1 MHFLCVASAAHFLF
15 LERMDNKMKTKT
27 KMKQILSA
35 LLALLMLFGAL
46 PATVFAAE
54 KTNPLDYLTYEI
66 ADGEVTITDC
76 DTSVSGELT
85 IPETIEGYPVTKI
98 GEAAFYGRSGL
109 TSIAIP
115 NSVTCIGYWAFRA
128 CYGLTSV
135 TIPNGVIN
143 IEEGAFESCDNL
155 TNITISNSVKVIGGN
170 AFRDCTMLT
179 SIMIPNSVTSI
190 GNWAF
195 GGCVGLASITIGK
208 GVASIGESSFDGC
221 IGLTSVTIPDSVT
234 SIGNNVFRECVGL
247 TSIIV
252 SKNNKVYDSRNN
264 CNAIIETKTNKL
276 ISGCKNTVFPNDIT
290 SIGDGAFEGCAGLTS
305 IAIPNSVTSIASA
318 AFQGCVD
325 LANISLP
332 NNIKHLGSG
341 TFYNTAYYNN
351 DLNWENDILYIGKC
365 LVDAKKDIAG
375 SRTVKNGTKLIAD
388 GAFSS
393 CESLTDITIPDS
405 VTSIGEGAFYYCIG
419 LTSITIANSVKS
431 IGESAFE
438 CCTKLTDIK
447 IPNSVTD
454 IADKTFKECIA
465 LTKLAIPNGVK
476 SIGKYS
482 FYGCS
487 DLISVTIPDSV
498 TSIEYWAFKDCTDL
512 KSVTIPNGVT
522 SIGEATFSGCTALTS
537 MTIPNSVT
545 NISAYAFTNCS
556 SLASITIPDGVISIG
571 TYAFGECSGLT
582 SVTIPNSVTT
592 FGTYVFVDCSNLSS
606 VTIPK
611 TVTKIGHYTF
621 GYYTTD
627 DFGIF
632 KIPNFKI
639 YCYAGTA
646 GEQYAKDNGFEY
658 EILKEECSH
667 ILKHITVPASC
678 TVNGMEYDLC
688 TECGDT
694 FNSKVIA
701 ALGHSWGN
709 WYVSKQPTESAD
721 GEETRKCTRCS
732 AIETRKIEKL
742 KTVKDEKTG
751 VEIIYKDEFENGV
764 DLEVSQVF
772 DGKSFQLISANYG
785 DVKSAVFDI
794 STYKDGVK
802 VQPNGKIKV
811 RIPLPQGFG
820 SGNVFVCYV
829 DSENGEVQKIKA
841 TVNGGYVEFEAEH
854 FSEYA
859 VVETAPSVKGVDIK
873 DIKLTYK
880 KSEKIKPNITADEG
894 AKYTVKYES
903 SNPKVASVDKN
914 GKVTALKKGT
924 AKITCTVTDSNGN
937 TVSDTCN
944 VTVKYNLGQ
953 WLIIILL
960 FGWIWYI

>member
-1 MHFLCVASAAHFLF
+1 MIPNNIKC
-15 LERMDNKMKTKT
+15 
-27 KMKQILSA
+27 IGY
-35 LLALLMLFGAL
+35 GAFDRC
-46 PATVFAAE
+46 T
-54 KTNPLDYLTYEI
+54 
-66 ADGEVTITDC
+66 
-76 DTSVSGELT
+76 
-85 IPETIEGYPVTKI
+85 
-98 GEAAFYGRSGL
+98 GL
-109 TSIAIP
+109 TSIIVPDGVTKIDYGAFSDCTNLISITIP
-115 NSVTCIGYWAFRA
+115 NSVTCIG
-128 CYGLTSV
+128 
-135 TIPNGVIN
+135 
-143 IEEGAFESCDNL
+143 D
-155 TNITISNSVKVIGGN
+155 
-170 AFRDCTMLT
+170 
-179 SIMIPNSVTSI
+179 
-190 GNWAF
+190 
-195 GGCVGLASITIGK
+195 
-208 GVASIGESSFDGC
+208 
-221 IGLTSVTIPDSVT
+221 
-234 SIGNNVFRECVGL
+234 
-247 TSIIV
+247 
-252 SKNNKVYDSRNN
+252 
-264 CNAIIETKTNKL
+264 
-276 ISGCKNTVFPNDIT
+276 
-290 SIGDGAFEGCAGLTS
+290 
-305 IAIPNSVTSIASA
+305 
-318 AFQGCVD
+318 
-325 LANISLP
+325 
-332 NNIKHLGSG
+332 
-341 TFYNTAYYNN
+341 
-351 DLNWENDILYIGKC
+351 
-365 LVDAKKDIAG
+365 
-375 SRTVKNGTKLIAD
+375 
-388 GAFSS
+388 
-393 CESLTDITIPDS
+393 
-405 VTSIGEGAFYYCIG
+405 
-419 LTSITIANSVKS
+419 
-431 IGESAFE
+431 
-438 CCTKLTDIK
+438 
-447 IPNSVTD
+447 
-454 IADKTFKECIA
+454 
-465 LTKLAIPNGVK
+465 
-476 SIGKYS
+476 
-482 FYGCS
+482 
-487 DLISVTIPDSV
+487 
-498 TSIEYWAFKDCTDL
+498 
-512 KSVTIPNGVT
+512 
-522 SIGEATFSGCTALTS
+522 ATFSGCTALTS
-537 MTIPNSVT
+537 V
-545 NISAYAFTNCS
+545 
-556 SLASITIPDGVISIG
+556 TIPDSVISVG
-571 TYAFGECSGLT
+571 CWVFQNCTNLT
-582 SVTIPNSVTT
+582 SVTISNGVTSIGDKAFYCT
-592 FGTYVFVDCSNLSS
+592 GLIS
-606 VTIPK
+606 VTIPSS
-611 TVTKIGHYTF
+611 VTSIGESAF
-621 GYYTTD
+621 GYRITLDYKE
-627 DFGIF
+627 I

-667 ILKHITVPASC
+667 KLKHITVPASC

-751 VEIIYKDEFENGV
+751 VEIIYKDEFESGV

-820 SGNVFVCYV
+820 SGNIFVCYV

-937 TVSDTCN
+937 TVSDTCT
-944 VTVKYNLGQ
+944 VTVEYNFGQ

>member
-1 MHFLCVASAAHFLF
+1 
-15 LERMDNKMKTKT
+15 MKTKT
-27 KMKQILSA
+27 KQILSA

-46 PATVFAAE
+46 PATVFAAGQ
-54 KTNPLDYLTYEI
+54 TNPLDYLTYRI
-66 ADGEVTITDC
+66 TDGEVTITDC
-76 DTSVSGELT
+76 DTSISGELT
-85 IPETIEGYPVTKI
+85 IPETIEGYPVTGI
-98 GEAAFYGRSGL
+98 GEWAFENCTDLTNVKIPDSVISICYAAFNDCTGL
-109 TSIAIP
+109 T
-115 NSVTCIGYWAFRA
+115 N
-128 CYGLTSV
+128 
-135 TIPNGVIN
+135 
-143 IEEGAFESCDNL
+143 
-155 TNITISNSVKVIGGN
+155 
-170 AFRDCTMLT
+170 
-179 SIMIPNSVTSI
+179 
-190 GNWAF
+190 
-195 GGCVGLASITIGK
+195 ITIGK
-208 GVASIGESSFDGC
+208 GV
-221 IGLTSVTIPDSVT
+221 T
-234 SIGNNVFRECVGL
+234 SIYAC
-247 TSIIV
+247 
-252 SKNNKVYDSRNN
+252 
-264 CNAIIETKTNKL
+264 
-276 ISGCKNTVFPNDIT
+276 
-290 SIGDGAFEGCAGLTS
+290 AFA
-305 IAIPNSVTSIASA
+305 
-318 AFQGCVD
+318 
-325 LANISLP
+325 
-332 NNIKHLGSG
+332 
-341 TFYNTAYYNN
+341 NTAYSK
-351 DLNWENDILYIGKC
+351 DDSNWEDGILYIGKY
-365 LVDAKKDIAG
+365 LIATKGDIAG

-388 GAFSS
+388 QTFSL
-393 CESLTDITIPDS
+393 CDGLTDITIPNS
-405 VTSIGEGAFYYCIG
+405 VTHIGFNVFEGCTG
-419 LTSITIANSVKS
+419 LTSIT
-431 IGESAFE
+431 
-438 CCTKLTDIK
+438 

-454 IADKTFKECIA
+454 IGWNAFEGCTG
-465 LTKLAIPNGVK
+465 LTSITIPNSVT
-476 SIGKYS
+476 SIGKYVFNDCTGLTS
-482 FYGCS
+482 
-487 DLISVTIPDSV
+487 ITIPNSITSIGYRAFGGCTRLTSITIPNSV
-498 TSIEYWAFKDCTDL
+498 TSIGNFAFYGCTGL
-512 KSVTIPNGVT
+512 T
-522 SIGEATFSGCTALTS
+522 SI
-537 MTIPNSVT
+537 TIPNSVT
-545 NISAYAFTNCS
+545 NIGAYVFNGCS
-556 SLASITIPDGVISIG
+556 SLTSITLPNSVTYIGGNAFEGCTGLTSITIPNSVTSIG
-571 TYAFGECSGLT
+571 SEAFYGCTGLT
-582 SVTIPNSVTT
+582 SVTIPNNVT
-592 FGTYVFVDCSNLSS
+592 Y
-606 VTIPK
+606 
-611 TVTKIGHYTF
+611 IGWEAF
-621 GYYTTD
+621 GYYSTID
-627 DFGIF
+627 AFEI

-658 EILKEECSH
+658 EILKEECAH
-667 ILKHITVPASC
+667 KLKHITVPASC

-732 AIETRKIEKL
+732 AIEKRKIEKL

-751 VEIIYKDEFENGV
+751 VEIIYKDEFESGV

-859 VVETAPSVKGVDIK
+859 VVETVPSVKGVDIK

-903 SNPKVASVDKN
+903 STPKVASVDKN
-914 GKVTALKKGT
+914 GKLTALKKGS

-944 VTVKYNLGQ
+944 VTVKYNFGQ

>member
-15 LERMDNKMKTKT
+15 LERTDIKMKTKT
-27 KMKQILSA
+27 KTKQILSA

-76 DTSVSGELT
+76 DTSVSGKLT

-98 GEAAFYGRSGL
+98 GWNAFEYRRALTNVIIPDSVTYIDDSAFRYCSGL
-109 TSIAIP
+109 ISMVIP
-115 NSVTCIGYWAFRA
+115 DSVTYISEYAFDG
-128 CYGLTSV
+128 CTSLTSV
-135 TIPNGVIN
+135 TISNSLTSIGWSVF
-143 IEEGAFESCDNL
+143 GSCTGL
-155 TNITISNSVKVIGGN
+155 TNIT
-170 AFRDCTMLT
+170 
-179 SIMIPNSVTSI
+179 IPNSVTSI
-190 GNWAF
+190 GEYAF
-195 GGCVGLASITIGK
+195 YGCT
-208 GVASIGESSFDGC
+208 
-221 IGLTSVTIPDSVT
+221 
-234 SIGNNVFRECVGL
+234 GL
-247 TSIIV
+247 TSIIIPNSVTDIHYSAFRGCTDLTSIKV
-252 SKNNKVYDSRNN
+252 SENNKVYDSRNN
-264 CNAIIETKTNKL
+264 CNAIIETKTDQL
-276 ISGCKNTVFPNDIT
+276 IIGCQSTIIPNNIKIIGIEAFAYCTCLTNIT
-290 SIGDGAFEGCAGLTS
+290 
-305 IAIPNSVTSIASA
+305 IPNSVTIIGDYAFENCTGLTGVTISNGVTSICDY
-318 AFQGCVD
+318 AFENCTGLTSITIPHSVT
-325 LANISLP
+325 NIDEYAFNSCTGLTSILFS
-332 NNIKHLGSG
+332 NNIKHLGEAVLN
-341 TFYNTAYYNN
+341 NTAYYNN
-351 DLNWENDILYIGKC
+351 DLNWENDILYIDKY

-405 VTSIGEGAFYYCIG
+405 VTSIGEGAFFNTAYSKDDSNWEDGILYIG
-419 LTSITIANSVKS
+419 KYLICAKEDIAGSRTVKNGTKLIANCAFYCCGDLTDIKMPNSVTS
-431 IGESAFE
+431 IGESAF
-438 CCTKLTDIK
+438 CKTGLTNIT
-447 IPNSVTD
+447 IPNSITN
-454 IADKTFKECIA
+454 ISANTFNGCIS
-465 LTKLAIPNGVK
+465 LT
-476 SIGKYS
+476 SI
-482 FYGCS
+482 
-487 DLISVTIPDSV
+487 TIPDSV
-498 TSIEYWAFKDCTDL
+498 TNIDGGAFWFC
-512 KSVTIPNGVT
+512 KS
-522 SIGEATFSGCTALTS
+522 LTNV
-537 MTIPNSVT
+537 TIPNSVT
-545 NISAYAFTNCS
+545 NIDAN
-556 SLASITIPDGVISIG
+556 
-571 TYAFGECSGLT
+571 AFGQCHDLT
-582 SVTIPNSVTT
+582 SVTIP
-592 FGTYVFVDCSNLSS
+592 SS
-606 VTIPK
+606 VTS
-611 TVTKIGHYTF
+611 IGKHAF
-621 GYYTTD
+621 GYRITLDYKE
-627 DFGIF
+627 I

-732 AIETRKIEKL
+732 AIEKRKIEKL

-751 VEIIYKDEFENGV
+751 VEIIYKDEFESGV

-859 VVETAPSVKGVDIK
+859 VVETVPSVKGVDIK

-903 SNPKVASVDKN
+903 STPKVASVDKN
-914 GKVTALKKGT
+914 GKLTALKKGS
-924 AKITCTVTDSNGN
+924 AKITGTVTDSNGN

-944 VTVKYNLGQ
+944 VTVKYNFGQ

>member
-1 MHFLCVASAAHFLF
+1 
-15 LERMDNKMKTKT
+15 MKTKT
-27 KMKQILSA
+27 KQILSA

-46 PATVFAAE
+46 PATVFAAGQ
-54 KTNPLDYLTYEI
+54 TNPLDYLTYRI
-66 ADGEVTITDC
+66 TDGEVTITDC
-76 DTSVSGELT
+76 DTSISGELT
-85 IPETIEGYPVTKI
+85 IPETIEGYPVTGI
-98 GEAAFYGRSGL
+98 GEWAFENCTDLTNVKIPDSVISICYAAFNDCTGL
-109 TSIAIP
+109 T
-115 NSVTCIGYWAFRA
+115 N
-128 CYGLTSV
+128 
-135 TIPNGVIN
+135 
-143 IEEGAFESCDNL
+143 
-155 TNITISNSVKVIGGN
+155 
-170 AFRDCTMLT
+170 
-179 SIMIPNSVTSI
+179 
-190 GNWAF
+190 
-195 GGCVGLASITIGK
+195 ITIGK
-208 GVASIGESSFDGC
+208 GV
-221 IGLTSVTIPDSVT
+221 T
-234 SIGNNVFRECVGL
+234 SIYAC
-247 TSIIV
+247 
-252 SKNNKVYDSRNN
+252 
-264 CNAIIETKTNKL
+264 
-276 ISGCKNTVFPNDIT
+276 
-290 SIGDGAFEGCAGLTS
+290 AFA
-305 IAIPNSVTSIASA
+305 
-318 AFQGCVD
+318 
-325 LANISLP
+325 
-332 NNIKHLGSG
+332 
-341 TFYNTAYYNN
+341 NTAYSK
-351 DLNWENDILYIGKC
+351 DDSNWEDGILYIGKY
-365 LVDAKKDIAG
+365 LIATKGDIAG

-388 GAFSS
+388 YTFSL
-393 CESLTDITIPDS
+393 CDGLTDITIPNS
-405 VTSIGEGAFYYCIG
+405 VTHIGLNVFEGCTG
-419 LTSITIANSVKS
+419 LTSIT
-431 IGESAFE
+431 
-438 CCTKLTDIK
+438 

-454 IADKTFKECIA
+454 IGWNAFEGCTG
-465 LTKLAIPNGVK
+465 LTSITIPN
-476 SIGKYS
+476 
-482 FYGCS
+482 
-487 DLISVTIPDSV
+487 SV
-498 TSIEYWAFKDCTDL
+498 TSIGQYVFNDCTGL
-512 KSVTIPNGVT
+512 TSITIPNSITSIGYRAFGGCTRLTSITIPNSVTSIGNFAFYGCTGLTSITIPNGVT
-522 SIGEATFSGCTALTS
+522 NIGAYVFNGCSSLTSITLPNSVTYIGGNAFEGCTDLTS
-537 MTIPNSVT
+537 ITIPNSVT
-545 NISAYAFTNCS
+545 
-556 SLASITIPDGVISIG
+556 SIG
-571 TYAFGECSGLT
+571 SEAFYGCTGLT
-582 SVTIPNSVTT
+582 SVTIPNNVT
-592 FGTYVFVDCSNLSS
+592 Y
-606 VTIPK
+606 
-611 TVTKIGHYTF
+611 IGWEAF
-621 GYYTTD
+621 GYYSTID
-627 DFGIF
+627 AFEI

-751 VEIIYKDEFENGV
+751 VEIIYKDEFESGV

-944 VTVKYNLGQ
+944 VTVKYNFGQ

>member
-27 KMKQILSA
+27 KTKQILSA

-76 DTSVSGELT
+76 NTSISGELT
-85 IPETIEGYPVTKI
+85 IPETIEGYPVTDI
-98 GEAAFYGRSGL
+98 GEWAFENCTELTNVKIPDSVINIGSGAFQYCNFTSVAIPDSVANIGGNAFYDCANL
-109 TSIAIP
+109 KSI
-115 NSVTCIGYWAFRA
+115 
-128 CYGLTSV
+128 
-135 TIPNGVIN
+135 TIPNGVTS
-143 IEEGAFESCDNL
+143 IEDSTFYGC
-155 TNITISNSVKVIGGN
+155 TN
-170 AFRDCTMLT
+170 LT
-179 SIMIPNSVTSI
+179 SIIIPNSVTSI
-190 GNWAF
+190 SSCAF
-195 GGCVGLASITIGK
+195 WECTALK
-208 GVASIGESSFDGC
+208 D
-221 IGLTSVTIPDSVT
+221 LTIPDSVT
-234 SIGNNVFRECVGL
+234 YIGYSAFYRCIGLTNITIPNNVTYIASSSFRECVGL
-247 TSIIV
+247 TDIKV
-252 SKNNKVYDSRNN
+252 AEDNMVYDSRNN
-264 CNAIIETKTNKL
+264 CNAIIKTETKEL
-276 ISGCKNTVFPNDIT
+276 VFGCKNTVIPNNIKC
-290 SIGDGAFEGCAGLTS
+290 IGYGAFDRCTGLTS
-305 IAIPNSVTSIASA
+305 IIIPDGVTKIDYGAFSDCTNLISITIPNSVT
-318 AFQGCVD
+318 
-325 LANISLP
+325 
-332 NNIKHLGSG
+332 
-341 TFYNTAYYNN
+341 
-351 DLNWENDILYIGKC
+351 
-365 LVDAKKDIAG
+365 
-375 SRTVKNGTKLIAD
+375 
-388 GAFSS
+388 
-393 CESLTDITIPDS
+393 
-405 VTSIGEGAFYYCIG
+405 CIG
-419 LTSITIANSVKS
+419 
-431 IGESAFE
+431 
-438 CCTKLTDIK
+438 D
-447 IPNSVTD
+447 
-454 IADKTFKECIA
+454 
-465 LTKLAIPNGVK
+465 
-476 SIGKYS
+476 
-482 FYGCS
+482 
-487 DLISVTIPDSV
+487 
-498 TSIEYWAFKDCTDL
+498 
-512 KSVTIPNGVT
+512 
-522 SIGEATFSGCTALTS
+522 ATFSGCTALTS
-537 MTIPNSVT
+537 V
-545 NISAYAFTNCS
+545 
-556 SLASITIPDGVISIG
+556 TIPDSVISVG
-571 TYAFGECSGLT
+571 CWVFQNCTNLT
-582 SVTIPNSVTT
+582 SVTISNSVTSIGDKAFYCT
-592 FGTYVFVDCSNLSS
+592 GLTSITIPGS
-606 VTIPK
+606 VTS
-611 TVTKIGHYTF
+611 IGESAF
-621 GYYTTD
+621 GYYRND
-627 DFGIF
+627 YEEF

-639 YCYAGTA
+639 YCYSGTA

-658 EILKEECSH
+658 EILKEECAH
-667 ILKHITVPASC
+667 KLKHITVPASC

-709 WYVSKQPTESAD
+709 WYISKQPTESAD
-721 GEETRKCTRCS
+721 GEETRKCTKCS
-732 AIETRKIEKL
+732 ALETRKIEKL

-751 VEIIYKDEFENGV
+751 VEIIYKDEFESGV

-859 VVETAPSVKGVDIK
+859 VVETAPSLKGVDIK

-944 VTVKYNLGQ
+944 VTVKYNFGQ

>member
-15 LERMDNKMKTKT
+15 LERTDIKMKTKT
-27 KMKQILSA
+27 KTKQILSA

-54 KTNPLDYLTYEI
+54 QTNPLDYLTYEI

-85 IPETIEGYPVTKI
+85 IPETIEDYPVTGI
-98 GEAAFYGRSGL
+98 GDSAFMECTGL
-109 TSIAIP
+109 TNIVIP
-115 NSVTCIGYWAFRA
+115 NSVISI
-128 CYGLTSV
+128 GLT
-135 TIPNGVIN
+135 
-143 IEEGAFESCDNL
+143 AFSY
-155 TNITISNSVKVIGGN
+155 
-170 AFRDCTMLT
+170 CTDLT
-179 SIMIPNSVTSI
+179 SII
-190 GNWAF
+190 
-195 GGCVGLASITIGK
+195 
-208 GVASIGESSFDGC
+208 
-221 IGLTSVTIPDSVT
+221 IPDSVT
-234 SIGNNVFRECVGL
+234 NIGLFAFDSCSKLSEIKLSNNLTNIGN
-247 TSIIV
+247 
-252 SKNNKVYDSRNN
+252 Y
-264 CNAIIETKTNKL
+264 
-276 ISGCKNTVFPNDIT
+276 
-290 SIGDGAFEGCAGLTS
+290 AFA
-305 IAIPNSVTSIASA
+305 
-318 AFQGCVD
+318 D
-325 LANISLP
+325 
-332 NNIKHLGSG
+332 
-341 TFYNTAYYNN
+341 TAYYNN
-351 DLNWENDILYIGKC
+351 DLNWENDMLYIGKY
-365 LVDAKKDIAG
+365 LLNAKKDIAG
-375 SRTVKNGTKLIAD
+375 SRTVKKGTKLIAD
-388 GAFSS
+388 AAFLS
-393 CESLTDITIPDS
+393 CKNLTDITIPNS
-405 VTSIGEGAFYYCIG
+405 VINIGENAF
-419 LTSITIANSVKS
+419 N
-431 IGESAFE
+431 
-438 CCTKLTDIK
+438 
-447 IPNSVTD
+447 
-454 IADKTFKECIA
+454 
-465 LTKLAIPNGVK
+465 
-476 SIGKYS
+476 
-482 FYGCS
+482 GCS
-487 DLISVTIPDSV
+487 G
-498 TSIEYWAFKDCTDL
+498 L
-512 KSVTIPNGVT
+512 KN
-522 SIGEATFSGCTALTS
+522 L
-537 MTIPNSVT
+537 TIPNSVT
-545 NISAYAFTNCS
+545 SIGDFAFSNCTQLTNVTVS
-556 SLASITIPDGVISIG
+556 DSVISIG
-571 TYAFGECSGLT
+571 AFTL
-582 SVTIPNSVTT
+582 
-592 FGTYVFVDCSNLSS
+592 
-606 VTIPK
+606 
-611 TVTKIGHYTF
+611 

-751 VEIIYKDEFENGV
+751 VEIIYKDEFESGV

-820 SGNVFVCYV
+820 GGNIFVCYV

-841 TVNGGYVEFEAEH
+841 SVNGGYVEFEAEH

-859 VVETAPSVKGVDIK
+859 VVEAAPSVKGVDIK

-880 KSEKIKPNITADEG
+880 KSGTIKPNITADEG

-914 GKVTALKKGT
+914 GKVTALKKGS

-944 VTVKYNLGQ
+944 VTVKYNFGQ

>member
-15 LERMDNKMKTKT
+15 LERTDIKMKTKT
-27 KMKQILSA
+27 KQILSA
-35 LLALLMLFGAL
+35 LLALLMLFGVL

-76 DTSVSGELT
+76 DTSISGELT
-85 IPETIEGYPVTKI
+85 IPETIEGYPVTGI
-98 GEAAFYGRSGL
+98 GEWAFENCTDLTNVKIPDSVTNIGSGAFQYCNF

-115 NSVTCIGYWAFRA
+115 DSVANIGNDTF
-128 CYGLTSV
+128 YGCANLTSI
-135 TIPNGVIN
+135 TIPNGVTS
-143 IEEGAFESCDNL
+143 IEIYTFYG
-155 TNITISNSVKVIGGN
+155 
-170 AFRDCTMLT
+170 CTSLT
-179 SIMIPNSVTSI
+179 SIIIPNSVTSI
-190 GNWAF
+190 GDCAF
-195 GGCVGLASITIGK
+195 RECTSLTSITIP
-208 GVASIGESSFDGC
+208 ES
-221 IGLTSVTIPDSVT
+221 VV
-234 SIGNNVFRECVGL
+234 
-247 TSIIV
+247 
-252 SKNNKVYDSRNN
+252 
-264 CNAIIETKTNKL
+264 
-276 ISGCKNTVFPNDIT
+276 
-290 SIGDGAFEGCAGLTS
+290 SIGDSAFMECSSLTD
-305 IAIPNSVTSIASA
+305 IIIPNSVTSIGEC
-318 AFQGCVD
+318 AFMECTSLTGILIPDSVT
-325 LANISLP
+325 NIGSFAFDSCSKLSEIKLS
-332 NNIKHLGSG
+332 NNLTNIGR
-341 TFYNTAYYNN
+341 FAFDDTAYYNN
-351 DLNWENDILYIGKC
+351 DLNWENDMLYIGKY
-365 LVDAKKDIAG
+365 LLNAKKDIAG
-375 SRTVKNGTKLIAD
+375 SRTVKKGTKLIAD
-388 GAFSS
+388 AAFLS
-393 CESLTDITIPDS
+393 CKNLTDITIPNS
-405 VTSIGEGAFYYCIG
+405 VINIGENAF
-419 LTSITIANSVKS
+419 N
-431 IGESAFE
+431 
-438 CCTKLTDIK
+438 
-447 IPNSVTD
+447 
-454 IADKTFKECIA
+454 
-465 LTKLAIPNGVK
+465 
-476 SIGKYS
+476 
-482 FYGCS
+482 GCS
-487 DLISVTIPDSV
+487 G
-498 TSIEYWAFKDCTDL
+498 L
-512 KSVTIPNGVT
+512 KN
-522 SIGEATFSGCTALTS
+522 L
-537 MTIPNSVT
+537 TIPNSVT
-545 NISAYAFTNCS
+545 SIGDFAFSNCTQLTNVTVS
-556 SLASITIPDGVISIG
+556 DSVISIG
-571 TYAFGECSGLT
+571 AF
-582 SVTIPNSVTT
+582 
-592 FGTYVFVDCSNLSS
+592 
-606 VTIPK
+606 
-611 TVTKIGHYTF
+611 TF

-658 EILKEECSH
+658 EILKEECAH
-667 ILKHITVPASC
+667 KLKHITVPASC

-794 STYKDGVK
+794 STYKEGVK

-841 TVNGGYVEFEAEH
+841 TINGGYVEFEAEH

-880 KSEKIKPNITADEG
+880 KSGTIKPNITADEG
-894 AKYTVKYES
+894 AKYTVKYKS

-937 TVSDTCN
+937 TVSDTCT
-944 VTVKYNLGQ
+944 VTVKYNFGQ

>member
-27 KMKQILSA
+27 KTKQILSA

-76 DTSVSGELT
+76 DTSISGELT
-85 IPETIEGYPVTKI
+85 IPETIEGYPVTDI
-98 GEAAFYGRSGL
+98 GEWAFENCTELTNVKIPDSVINIGSGAFQYCNFTSVAIPDSVANIGGNAFYDCANL
-109 TSIAIP
+109 KSI
-115 NSVTCIGYWAFRA
+115 
-128 CYGLTSV
+128 
-135 TIPNGVIN
+135 TIPNGVTS
-143 IEEGAFESCDNL
+143 IEDSTFYGC
-155 TNITISNSVKVIGGN
+155 TN
-170 AFRDCTMLT
+170 LT
-179 SIMIPNSVTSI
+179 SIIIPNSVTSI
-190 GNWAF
+190 SSCAF
-195 GGCVGLASITIGK
+195 WECTALK
-208 GVASIGESSFDGC
+208 D
-221 IGLTSVTIPDSVT
+221 LTIPDSVT
-234 SIGNNVFRECVGL
+234 YIGYSAFYRCIGLTNITIPNNVTYIASSSFRECVGL
-247 TSIIV
+247 TDIKV
-252 SKNNKVYDSRNN
+252 AEDNMVYDSRNN
-264 CNAIIETKTNKL
+264 CNAIIKTETKEL
-276 ISGCKNTVFPNDIT
+276 VFGCKNTVIPNNIKC
-290 SIGDGAFEGCAGLTS
+290 IGYGAFDRCTGLTS
-305 IAIPNSVTSIASA
+305 IIIPDGVTKIDYGAFSDCTNLISITIPNSVT
-318 AFQGCVD
+318 
-325 LANISLP
+325 
-332 NNIKHLGSG
+332 
-341 TFYNTAYYNN
+341 
-351 DLNWENDILYIGKC
+351 
-365 LVDAKKDIAG
+365 
-375 SRTVKNGTKLIAD
+375 
-388 GAFSS
+388 
-393 CESLTDITIPDS
+393 
-405 VTSIGEGAFYYCIG
+405 CIG
-419 LTSITIANSVKS
+419 
-431 IGESAFE
+431 
-438 CCTKLTDIK
+438 D
-447 IPNSVTD
+447 
-454 IADKTFKECIA
+454 
-465 LTKLAIPNGVK
+465 
-476 SIGKYS
+476 
-482 FYGCS
+482 
-487 DLISVTIPDSV
+487 
-498 TSIEYWAFKDCTDL
+498 
-512 KSVTIPNGVT
+512 
-522 SIGEATFSGCTALTS
+522 ATFSGCTALTS
-537 MTIPNSVT
+537 V
-545 NISAYAFTNCS
+545 
-556 SLASITIPDGVISIG
+556 TIPDSVISVG
-571 TYAFGECSGLT
+571 CWVFQNCTNLT
-582 SVTIPNSVTT
+582 SVTISNSVTSIGDKAFYCT
-592 FGTYVFVDCSNLSS
+592 GLTSITIPGS
-606 VTIPK
+606 VTS
-611 TVTKIGHYTF
+611 IGESAF
-621 GYYTTD
+621 GYYRND
-627 DFGIF
+627 YEEF

-639 YCYAGTA
+639 YCYSGTA

-658 EILKEECSH
+658 EILKEECAH
-667 ILKHITVPASC
+667 KLKHITVPASC

-709 WYVSKQPTESAD
+709 WYISKQPTESAD
-721 GEETRKCTRCS
+721 GEETRKCTKCS

-751 VEIIYKDEFENGV
+751 VEIIYKDEFESGV
-764 DLEVSQVF
+764 DLEISQVF

-820 SGNVFVCYV
+820 SGNIFVCYV

-859 VVETAPSVKGVDIK
+859 VVETVPSVKGVDIK

-914 GKVTALKKGT
+914 GKVTALKKGS

-944 VTVKYNLGQ
+944 VTVKYNFGQ

>member
-27 KMKQILSA
+27 KQILSA

-54 KTNPLDYLTYEI
+54 QTNPLDYLTYEI

-76 DTSVSGELT
+76 DTSISGELT

-98 GEAAFYGRSGL
+98 GEAAFYGRTGL

-155 TNITISNSVKVIGGN
+155 TSITISNSVKVIGGN

-190 GNWAF
+190 GSWAF

-221 IGLTSVTIPDSVT
+221 TGLTSVTIPDSVT

-305 IAIPNSVTSIASA
+305 IAIPNSVTSIASV

-332 NNIKHLGSG
+332 NNIKYLGSG
-341 TFYNTAYYNN
+341 AFYNTAYYNN
-351 DLNWENDILYIGKC
+351 DLNWENDILYIGNY
-365 LVDAKKDIAG
+365 LVGAKNDIAG
-375 SRTVKNGTKLIAD
+375 SRTVKNGTKLIANY
-388 GAFSS
+388 AFSS

-405 VTSIGEGAFYYCIG
+405 VTSIGEGAFYYCTG

-438 CCTKLTDIK
+438 YCTKLTDIK

-454 IADKTFKECIA
+454 IADKTFKECTA
-465 LTKLAIPNGVK
+465 LTKLTIPNGVK

-498 TSIEYWAFKDCTDL
+498 TSIEYWAFKDCTGL

-522 SIGEATFSGCTALTS
+522 SIGEAAFSGCTALTGI
-537 MTIPNSVT
+537 TIPNSVT

-592 FGTYVFVDCSNLSS
+592 FGTHVFVDCSNLSS

-611 TVTKIGHYTF
+611 TVTKIGRYTF

-658 EILKEECSH
+658 EILKEECAH
-667 ILKHITVPASC
+667 KLKHITVPASC

-694 FNSKVIA
+694 FNSKVITA
-701 ALGHSWGN
+701 SGHSWGN

-721 GEETRKCTRCS
+721 GEETRKCTKCS
-732 AIETRKIEKL
+732 EIETRKIEKL

-751 VEIIYKDEFENGV
+751 VEIIYKDEFESGV

-820 SGNVFVCYV
+820 GGNIFVCYV

-880 KSEKIKPNITADEG
+880 KSEKIKPNITADDG

-914 GKVTALKKGT
+914 GKVTALKKGS

-937 TVSDTCN
+937 TVSDTCT
-944 VTVKYNLGQ
+944 VTVKYNFGQ

-960 FGWIWYI
+960 FGWIWY

>member
-1 MHFLCVASAAHFLF
+1 
-15 LERMDNKMKTKT
+15 MKTKT
-27 KMKQILSA
+27 KQILSA

-85 IPETIEGYPVTKI
+85 IPETIEGYPVTGI
-98 GEAAFYGRSGL
+98 GEWAFENCTDLTNVKIPDSVVYIGSGAFQYCNF
-109 TSIAIP
+109 TSVAIP
-115 NSVTCIGYWAFRA
+115 DSVANIGGSAFHGCA
-128 CYGLTSV
+128 NLKSI
-135 TIPNGVIN
+135 TIPNGVTSI
-143 IEEGAFESCDNL
+143 GDSTFYRC
-155 TNITISNSVKVIGGN
+155 TN
-170 AFRDCTMLT
+170 LT
-179 SIMIPNSVTSI
+179 SIIIPNSVTSI
-190 GNWAF
+190 SSCAF
-195 GGCVGLASITIGK
+195 WECTALK
-208 GVASIGESSFDGC
+208 D
-221 IGLTSVTIPDSVT
+221 LTIPDSVT
-234 SIGNNVFRECVGL
+234 YIGYSAFYRCIGLTNITIPNNVTYIDSSSFRECVGL
-247 TSIIV
+247 TDIKV
-252 SKNNKVYDSRNN
+252 AEDNKVYDSRNN
-264 CNAIIETKTNKL
+264 CNAIIKTETKEL
-276 ISGCKNTVFPNDIT
+276 VFGCKNTVIPNNIKC
-290 SIGDGAFEGCAGLTS
+290 IGYGAFDRCTGLTS
-305 IAIPNSVTSIASA
+305 IIIPDGVTKIDYGAFSDCTNLISITIPNSVT
-318 AFQGCVD
+318 
-325 LANISLP
+325 
-332 NNIKHLGSG
+332 
-341 TFYNTAYYNN
+341 
-351 DLNWENDILYIGKC
+351 
-365 LVDAKKDIAG
+365 
-375 SRTVKNGTKLIAD
+375 
-388 GAFSS
+388 
-393 CESLTDITIPDS
+393 
-405 VTSIGEGAFYYCIG
+405 CIG
-419 LTSITIANSVKS
+419 
-431 IGESAFE
+431 
-438 CCTKLTDIK
+438 D
-447 IPNSVTD
+447 
-454 IADKTFKECIA
+454 
-465 LTKLAIPNGVK
+465 
-476 SIGKYS
+476 
-482 FYGCS
+482 
-487 DLISVTIPDSV
+487 
-498 TSIEYWAFKDCTDL
+498 
-512 KSVTIPNGVT
+512 
-522 SIGEATFSGCTALTS
+522 ATFSGCTALTS
-537 MTIPNSVT
+537 V
-545 NISAYAFTNCS
+545 
-556 SLASITIPDGVISIG
+556 TIPDSVISVG
-571 TYAFGECSGLT
+571 CWVFQNCTNLT
-582 SVTIPNSVTT
+582 SVTISNGVTSIGDKAFYCT
-592 FGTYVFVDCSNLSS
+592 GLIS
-606 VTIPK
+606 VTIPSS
-611 TVTKIGHYTF
+611 VTSIGESAF
-621 GYYTTD
+621 GYHITFD
-627 DFGIF
+627 DGEI

-658 EILKEECSH
+658 EILKKECSH

-709 WYVSKQPTESAD
+709 WYISKQPTESAD
-721 GEETRKCTRCS
+721 GEETRKCTKCS

-751 VEIIYKDEFENGV
+751 VEIIYKDEFESGV

-820 SGNVFVCYV
+820 SGNIFVCYV
-829 DSENGEVQKIKA
+829 DSENGEVKKIKA
-841 TVNGGYVEFEAEH
+841 SVNGGYVEFEAEH

-937 TVSDTCN
+937 TVSDTCT
-944 VTVKYNLGQ
+944 VTVKYNFGQ

>member
-1 MHFLCVASAAHFLF
+1 
-15 LERMDNKMKTKT
+15 MKTKT
-27 KMKQILSA
+27 KQILSA

-66 ADGEVTITDC
+66 SDGEVTITDC
-76 DTSVSGELT
+76 DTSISGELT
-85 IPETIEGYPVTKI
+85 ISETIEGYPVT
-98 GEAAFYGRSGL
+98 G
-109 TSIAIP
+109 
-115 NSVTCIGYWAFRA
+115 IGYWAFEN
-128 CYGLTSV
+128 CTDLTNV
-135 TIPNGVIN
+135 TIPDSVIY
-143 IEEGAFESCDNL
+143 
-155 TNITISNSVKVIGGN
+155 IGSG
-170 AFRDCTMLT
+170 AFRDCTGLTNVKIPDSVISIGDNAFDGCGNLT
-179 SIMIPNSVTSI
+179 SITIPNSITSIGNCTFESCAKLTYITIPNSVTSI
-190 GNWAF
+190 GDHAF
-195 GGCVGLASITIGK
+195 DGCTGLTGITIPGSVISIGDGAFVHCENLTSITIQN
-208 GVASIGESSFDGC
+208 GVTNIGMSAFYGCSGLTNIVIPNSVTSIGVTAFQDC

-234 SIGNNVFRECVGL
+234 SISEGVFADCKSLTSITIPKSVTSIGDDAFLRCRNLTSVTIPDSVTSIENNVFGECVGL
-247 TSIIV
+247 TSIKV

-276 ISGCKNTVFPNDIT
+276 ISGCKNTVLPNDIT
-290 SIGDGAFEGCAGLTS
+290 SIGACAFYGCRNLTS
-305 IAIPNSVTSIASA
+305 ITIPNSVTSIGIR
-318 AFQGCVD
+318 AFYGCTG
-325 LANISLP
+325 LIS
-332 NNIKHLGSG
+332 
-341 TFYNTAYYNN
+341 
-351 DLNWENDILYIGKC
+351 
-365 LVDAKKDIAG
+365 V
-375 SRTVKNGTKLIAD
+375 
-388 GAFSS
+388 
-393 CESLTDITIPDS
+393 TIPSS
-405 VTSIGEGAFYYCIG
+405 VTSIGE
-419 LTSITIANSVKS
+419 
-431 IGESAFE
+431 SAFGYRI
-438 CCTKLTDIK
+438 TLDY
-447 IPNSVTD
+447 
-454 IADKTFKECIA
+454 KEI
-465 LTKLAIPNGVK
+465 
-476 SIGKYS
+476 
-482 FYGCS
+482 
-487 DLISVTIPDSV
+487 
-498 TSIEYWAFKDCTDL
+498 
-512 KSVTIPNGVT
+512 
-522 SIGEATFSGCTALTS
+522 
-537 MTIPNSVT
+537 
-545 NISAYAFTNCS
+545 
-556 SLASITIPDGVISIG
+556 
-571 TYAFGECSGLT
+571 
-582 SVTIPNSVTT
+582 
-592 FGTYVFVDCSNLSS
+592 
-606 VTIPK
+606 
-611 TVTKIGHYTF
+611 
-621 GYYTTD
+621 
-627 DFGIF
+627 

-658 EILKEECSH
+658 EILKEECAH
-667 ILKHITVPASC
+667 KLKHITVPASC

-721 GEETRKCTRCS
+721 GEETRKCTKCS

-820 SGNVFVCYV
+820 SGNIFVCYV

-937 TVSDTCN
+937 TVSDTCT
-944 VTVKYNLGQ
+944 VTVKYNFGQ

>member
-1 MHFLCVASAAHFLF
+1 
-15 LERMDNKMKTKT
+15 MKTKT
-27 KMKQILSA
+27 KTKQILSA

-66 ADGEVTITDC
+66 SDGEVTITGC
-76 DTSVSGELT
+76 DRSISGELT
-85 IPETIEGYPVTKI
+85 IPDTINGYPVKYIEKKAFENCVALTSIIIPDSVKDIGNFAFSNCPNLKDIKIGLGVERIGFAALESTQYYNDLSNWKDGKVLYLGSLLYRAKKDISGDYIIEDGTKSICQEAFDGCTELTGITIPQSVTKI
-98 GEAAFYGRSGL
+98 YSSAFGGCSNLENISIGSKIDYIGNMAFLTTKYYDNLDNWENGKVLYIGNCLYAAKQDLSGEYNIKSGTRTICYGAFAGCKVTG
-109 TSIAIP
+109 IAIP
-115 NSVTCIGYWAFRA
+115 NSVVNINDLVFSSCDV
-128 CYGLTSV
+128 LNDL
-135 TIPNGVIN
+135 TIPNGVTN
-143 IEEGAFESCDNL
+143 IGYGAFWYCTNL
-155 TNITISNSVKVIGGN
+155 ENVII
-170 AFRDCTMLT
+170 A
-179 SIMIPNSVTSI
+179 
-190 GNWAF
+190 
-195 GGCVGLASITIGK
+195 
-208 GVASIGESSFDGC
+208 
-221 IGLTSVTIPDSVT
+221 DSVT
-234 SIGNNVFRECVGL
+234 DIEENAFGSCTKLNKIIIPKSVKNIGGGVFSDCTSL
-247 TSIIV
+247 TS
-252 SKNNKVYDSRNN
+252 
-264 CNAIIETKTNKL
+264 
-276 ISGCKNTVFPNDIT
+276 
-290 SIGDGAFEGCAGLTS
+290 
-305 IAIPNSVTSIASA
+305 
-318 AFQGCVD
+318 
-325 LANISLP
+325 
-332 NNIKHLGSG
+332 
-341 TFYNTAYYNN
+341 
-351 DLNWENDILYIGKC
+351 
-365 LVDAKKDIAG
+365 
-375 SRTVKNGTKLIAD
+375 
-388 GAFSS
+388 
-393 CESLTDITIPDS
+393 ITIPDS
-405 VTSIGEGAFYYCIG
+405 VTSIKRSAFYGCTG
-419 LTSITIANSVKS
+419 LTSI
-431 IGESAFE
+431 
-438 CCTKLTDIK
+438 
-447 IPNSVTD
+447 
-454 IADKTFKECIA
+454 
-465 LTKLAIPNGVK
+465 
-476 SIGKYS
+476 
-482 FYGCS
+482 
-487 DLISVTIPDSV
+487 
-498 TSIEYWAFKDCTDL
+498 
-512 KSVTIPNGVT
+512 
-522 SIGEATFSGCTALTS
+522 
-537 MTIPNSVT
+537 TIPNSVT
-545 NISAYAFTNCS
+545 NIGDYVFNGCS
-556 SLASITIPDGVISIG
+556 SLTSITIPNSVTSIG
-571 TYAFGECSGLT
+571 SEAFYGCTGLT
-582 SVTIPNSVTT
+582 SVTIPNSVT
-592 FGTYVFVDCSNLSS
+592 YIDWNA
-606 VTIPK
+606 
-611 TVTKIGHYTF
+611 F
-621 GYYTTD
+621 GYYKD
-627 DFGIF
+627 G

-721 GEETRKCTRCS
+721 GEETRKCTKCS

-751 VEIIYKDEFENGV
+751 VEIIYKDEFESGV

-820 SGNVFVCYV
+820 SGNIFVCYV
-829 DSENGEVQKIKA
+829 DSENGKVQKIKA

-924 AKITCTVTDSNGN
+924 AKITCTVADSNGN

-944 VTVKYNLGQ
+944 VTVKYNFGQ
-953 WLIIILL
+953 WLIIIQL

>member
-1 MHFLCVASAAHFLF
+1 MQPSSGGEGGATRRMRASLAVRSFICVYISHEIYVVNVHGLWYNNSATQTEYYPVISVYFCLPIKIQALFSRTYSGNSLRGSNRAVCFWCAASAAHFLF
-15 LERMDNKMKTKT
+15 LERTDIKMKTKT
-27 KMKQILSA
+27 KTKQILSA

-76 DTSVSGELT
+76 DTSISGELT
-85 IPETIEGYPVTKI
+85 IPETIEDYPVTGI
-98 GEAAFYGRSGL
+98 GDSAFMECTG
-109 TSIAIP
+109 
-115 NSVTCIGYWAFRA
+115 
-128 CYGLTSV
+128 
-135 TIPNGVIN
+135 
-143 IEEGAFESCDNL
+143 L
-155 TNITISNSVKVIGGN
+155 TNIV
-170 AFRDCTMLT
+170 
-179 SIMIPNSVTSI
+179 IPNSVTSI
-190 GNWAF
+190 GLTAF
-195 GGCVGLASITIGK
+195 SYCT
-208 GVASIGESSFDGC
+208 D
-221 IGLTSVTIPDSVT
+221 LTSIIIPDSVT
-234 SIGNNVFRECVGL
+234 NIGLFAFDSCSKLSEIKLSNNLTNIGN
-247 TSIIV
+247 
-252 SKNNKVYDSRNN
+252 Y
-264 CNAIIETKTNKL
+264 
-276 ISGCKNTVFPNDIT
+276 
-290 SIGDGAFEGCAGLTS
+290 AFA
-305 IAIPNSVTSIASA
+305 
-318 AFQGCVD
+318 D
-325 LANISLP
+325 
-332 NNIKHLGSG
+332 
-341 TFYNTAYYNN
+341 TAYYNN
-351 DLNWENDILYIGKC
+351 DLNWENDMLYIGKY
-365 LVDAKKDIAG
+365 LLNAKKDIAG
-375 SRTVKNGTKLIAD
+375 SRTVKKGTKLIAD
-388 GAFSS
+388 AAFLS
-393 CESLTDITIPDS
+393 CKNLTDITIPNS
-405 VTSIGEGAFYYCIG
+405 VINIGENAF
-419 LTSITIANSVKS
+419 N
-431 IGESAFE
+431 
-438 CCTKLTDIK
+438 
-447 IPNSVTD
+447 
-454 IADKTFKECIA
+454 
-465 LTKLAIPNGVK
+465 
-476 SIGKYS
+476 
-482 FYGCS
+482 GCS
-487 DLISVTIPDSV
+487 G
-498 TSIEYWAFKDCTDL
+498 L
-512 KSVTIPNGVT
+512 KN
-522 SIGEATFSGCTALTS
+522 L
-537 MTIPNSVT
+537 TIPNSVT
-545 NISAYAFTNCS
+545 SIGDFAFSNCTQLTNVTVS
-556 SLASITIPDGVISIG
+556 DSVISIG
-571 TYAFGECSGLT
+571 AF
-582 SVTIPNSVTT
+582 
-592 FGTYVFVDCSNLSS
+592 
-606 VTIPK
+606 
-611 TVTKIGHYTF
+611 TF

-667 ILKHITVPASC
+667 KLKHITVPASC

-721 GEETRKCTRCS
+721 GEETRKCTKCS

-820 SGNVFVCYV
+820 SGNIFVCYV

-937 TVSDTCN
+937 TVSDTCT
-944 VTVKYNLGQ
+944 VTVKYNFGQ

>member
-1 MHFLCVASAAHFLF
+1 
-15 LERMDNKMKTKT
+15 MKTKT
-27 KMKQILSA
+27 KQILSA

-66 ADGEVTITDC
+66 SDGEVTITDC
-76 DTSVSGELT
+76 DTSISGELT
-85 IPETIEGYPVTKI
+85 ISETIEGYPVT
-98 GEAAFYGRSGL
+98 G
-109 TSIAIP
+109 
-115 NSVTCIGYWAFRA
+115 IGYWAFEN
-128 CYGLTSV
+128 CTDLTNV
-135 TIPNGVIN
+135 TIPDSVIY
-143 IEEGAFESCDNL
+143 
-155 TNITISNSVKVIGGN
+155 IGSG
-170 AFRDCTMLT
+170 AFRDCTGLTNVKIPDSVISIGDNAFDGCGNLT
-179 SIMIPNSVTSI
+179 SITIPNSITSIGNCTFESCAKLTYITIPNSVTSI
-190 GNWAF
+190 GDHAF
-195 GGCVGLASITIGK
+195 DGCTGLTGITIPGSVISIGDGAFVHCENLTSITIQN
-208 GVASIGESSFDGC
+208 GVTNIGMSAFYGCSGLTNIVIPNSVTSIGVTAFQDC

-234 SIGNNVFRECVGL
+234 SISEGVFADCKSLTSITIPKSVTSIGDDAFLRCRNLTSVTIPDSVTSIENNVFGECVGL
-247 TSIIV
+247 TSIKV

-276 ISGCKNTVFPNDIT
+276 ISGCKNTVLPNDIT
-290 SIGDGAFEGCAGLTS
+290 SIGACAFYGCRNLTS
-305 IAIPNSVTSIASA
+305 ITIPNSVTSIGIR
-318 AFQGCVD
+318 AFYGCTG
-325 LANISLP
+325 LIS
-332 NNIKHLGSG
+332 
-341 TFYNTAYYNN
+341 
-351 DLNWENDILYIGKC
+351 
-365 LVDAKKDIAG
+365 V
-375 SRTVKNGTKLIAD
+375 
-388 GAFSS
+388 
-393 CESLTDITIPDS
+393 TIPSS
-405 VTSIGEGAFYYCIG
+405 VTSIGE
-419 LTSITIANSVKS
+419 
-431 IGESAFE
+431 SAFGYRI
-438 CCTKLTDIK
+438 TLDY
-447 IPNSVTD
+447 
-454 IADKTFKECIA
+454 KEI
-465 LTKLAIPNGVK
+465 
-476 SIGKYS
+476 
-482 FYGCS
+482 
-487 DLISVTIPDSV
+487 
-498 TSIEYWAFKDCTDL
+498 
-512 KSVTIPNGVT
+512 
-522 SIGEATFSGCTALTS
+522 
-537 MTIPNSVT
+537 
-545 NISAYAFTNCS
+545 
-556 SLASITIPDGVISIG
+556 
-571 TYAFGECSGLT
+571 
-582 SVTIPNSVTT
+582 
-592 FGTYVFVDCSNLSS
+592 
-606 VTIPK
+606 
-611 TVTKIGHYTF
+611 
-621 GYYTTD
+621 
-627 DFGIF
+627 

-667 ILKHITVPASC
+667 KLKHITVPASC

-721 GEETRKCTRCS
+721 GEETRKCTKCS

-820 SGNVFVCYV
+820 SGNIFVCYV

-914 GKVTALKKGT
+914 GKVTALKKGS

-937 TVSDTCN
+937 TVSDTCT
-944 VTVKYNLGQ
+944 VTVKYNFGQ

>member
-27 KMKQILSA
+27 KTKQILSA

-66 ADGEVTITDC
+66 VDGEVTITDC
-76 DTSVSGELT
+76 DTSISGELT
-85 IPETIEGYPVTKI
+85 IPETIEGYPVTRI
-98 GEAAFYGRSGL
+98 GYFAFEYCADLTNVTIPDSVIYIGSGAFRDCTGLISVIIPRSVTSISNSTFDYCTGL
-109 TSIAIP
+109 TSIVLH
-115 NSVTCIGYWAFRA
+115 NSITSIGDD
-128 CYGLTSV
+128 
-135 TIPNGVIN
+135 
-143 IEEGAFESCDNL
+143 AFESCTALTSVMIPDSVKSIGSGAFRYCNGL
-155 TNITISNSVKVIGGN
+155 TNITISNN
-170 AFRDCTMLT
+170 
-179 SIMIPNSVTSI
+179 VTSI
-190 GNWAF
+190 GRWA
-195 GGCVGLASITIGK
+195 
-208 GVASIGESSFDGC
+208 FDGC
-221 IGLTSVTIPDSVT
+221 TGLTSVTIPDSVT

-247 TSIIV
+247 TSIKV

-351 DLNWENDILYIGKC
+351 DLNWENDILYIGKY
-365 LVDAKKDIAG
+365 LIDAKKDIAG
-375 SRTVKNGTKLIAD
+375 SCTVKNGTKLIAD
-388 GAFSS
+388 YAFSF

-454 IADKTFKECIA
+454 IADKTFKECTA
-465 LTKLAIPNGVK
+465 LTKLTIPNGVK

-582 SVTIPNSVTT
+582 SVTIPNSVT
-592 FGTYVFVDCSNLSS
+592 S
-606 VTIPK
+606 
-611 TVTKIGHYTF
+611 IGKHAF
-621 GYYTTD
+621 GYRITLDYKE
-627 DFGIF
+627 I

-639 YCYAGTA
+639 YCYSGTA

-658 EILKEECSH
+658 EILKEECAH
-667 ILKHITVPASC
+667 KLKHITVPASC

-709 WYVSKQPTESAD
+709 WYISKQPTESAD

-732 AIETRKIEKL
+732 ETETRKIEKL

-751 VEIIYKDEFENGV
+751 VEIIYKDEFESGV

-820 SGNVFVCYV
+820 GGNIFVCYV

-859 VVETAPSVKGVDIK
+859 VVEAAPSVKGVDIK

-880 KSEKIKPNITADEG
+880 KSGTIKSNITADEG

-944 VTVKYNLGQ
+944 VTVKYNFGQ

>member
-27 KMKQILSA
+27 KTKQILSA

-76 DTSVSGELT
+76 DTSISGELT
-85 IPETIEGYPVTKI
+85 IPETIEGYPVTDI
-98 GEAAFYGRSGL
+98 GEWAFENCTELTNVKIPDSVINIGSGAFQYCNFTSVAIPDSVANIGGNAFYDCANL
-109 TSIAIP
+109 KSI
-115 NSVTCIGYWAFRA
+115 
-128 CYGLTSV
+128 
-135 TIPNGVIN
+135 TIPNGVTS
-143 IEEGAFESCDNL
+143 IEDSTFYGC
-155 TNITISNSVKVIGGN
+155 TN
-170 AFRDCTMLT
+170 LT
-179 SIMIPNSVTSI
+179 SIIIPNSVTSI
-190 GNWAF
+190 SSCAF
-195 GGCVGLASITIGK
+195 WECTALK
-208 GVASIGESSFDGC
+208 D
-221 IGLTSVTIPDSVT
+221 LTIPDSVT
-234 SIGNNVFRECVGL
+234 YIGYSAFYRCIGLTNITIPNNVTYIASSSFRECVGL
-247 TSIIV
+247 TDIKV
-252 SKNNKVYDSRNN
+252 AEDNMVYDSRNN
-264 CNAIIETKTNKL
+264 CNAIIKTETKEL
-276 ISGCKNTVFPNDIT
+276 VFGCKNTVIPNNIKC
-290 SIGDGAFEGCAGLTS
+290 IGYGAFDRCTGLTS
-305 IAIPNSVTSIASA
+305 IIIPDGVTKIDYGAFSDCTNLISITIPNSVT
-318 AFQGCVD
+318 
-325 LANISLP
+325 
-332 NNIKHLGSG
+332 
-341 TFYNTAYYNN
+341 
-351 DLNWENDILYIGKC
+351 
-365 LVDAKKDIAG
+365 
-375 SRTVKNGTKLIAD
+375 
-388 GAFSS
+388 
-393 CESLTDITIPDS
+393 
-405 VTSIGEGAFYYCIG
+405 CIG
-419 LTSITIANSVKS
+419 
-431 IGESAFE
+431 
-438 CCTKLTDIK
+438 D
-447 IPNSVTD
+447 
-454 IADKTFKECIA
+454 
-465 LTKLAIPNGVK
+465 
-476 SIGKYS
+476 
-482 FYGCS
+482 
-487 DLISVTIPDSV
+487 
-498 TSIEYWAFKDCTDL
+498 
-512 KSVTIPNGVT
+512 
-522 SIGEATFSGCTALTS
+522 ATFSGCTALTS
-537 MTIPNSVT
+537 V
-545 NISAYAFTNCS
+545 
-556 SLASITIPDGVISIG
+556 TIPDSVISVG
-571 TYAFGECSGLT
+571 CWVFQNCTNLT
-582 SVTIPNSVTT
+582 SVTISNSVTSIGDKAFYCT
-592 FGTYVFVDCSNLSS
+592 GLTSITIPGS
-606 VTIPK
+606 VTS
-611 TVTKIGHYTF
+611 IGESAF
-621 GYYTTD
+621 GYYRND
-627 DFGIF
+627 YEEF

-639 YCYAGTA
+639 YCYSGTA

-658 EILKEECSH
+658 EILKEECAH
-667 ILKHITVPASC
+667 KLKHITVPASC

-709 WYVSKQPTESAD
+709 WYISKQPTESAD
-721 GEETRKCTRCS
+721 GEETRKCTKCS
-732 AIETRKIEKL
+732 ALETRKIEKL

-751 VEIIYKDEFENGV
+751 VEIIYKDEFESGV

-820 SGNVFVCYV
+820 SGNIFVCYV

-841 TVNGGYVEFEAEH
+841 SVNGGYVEFEAEH

-880 KSEKIKPNITADEG
+880 KSGTIKPNITADEG

-937 TVSDTCN
+937 TVSDTCT
-944 VTVKYNLGQ
+944 VTVKYNFGQ

>member
-1 MHFLCVASAAHFLF
+1 M
-15 LERMDNKMKTKT
+15 ETKT
-27 KMKQILSA
+27 KQILSA

-85 IPETIEGYPVTKI
+85 IPETIEGYPVTCI
-98 GEAAFYGRSGL
+98 GFQAFY
-109 TSIAIP
+109 
-115 NSVTCIGYWAFRA
+115 
-128 CYGLTSV
+128 
-135 TIPNGVIN
+135 
-143 IEEGAFESCDNL
+143 SC
-155 TNITISNSVKVIGGN
+155 T
-170 AFRDCTMLT
+170 
-179 SIMIPNSVTSI
+179 
-190 GNWAF
+190 
-195 GGCVGLASITIGK
+195 
-208 GVASIGESSFDGC
+208 
-221 IGLTSVTIPDSVT
+221 GLTSVTIPDSVT
-234 SIGNNVFRECVGL
+234 EIHNDAFAYCTSL
-247 TSIIV
+247 TSI
-252 SKNNKVYDSRNN
+252 
-264 CNAIIETKTNKL
+264 
-276 ISGCKNTVFPNDIT
+276 
-290 SIGDGAFEGCAGLTS
+290 
-305 IAIPNSVTSIASA
+305 
-318 AFQGCVD
+318 
-325 LANISLP
+325 SLS
-332 NNIKHLGSG
+332 NNIEELAADV
-341 TFYNTAYYNN
+341 FYDTAYYNN
-351 DLNWENDILYIGKC
+351 DLNWENDILYIGKY
-365 LVDAKKDIAG
+365 LIDAKIDITG

-388 GAFSS
+388 RAFST
-393 CESLTDITIPDS
+393 CENLTDITVPNS
-405 VTSIGEGAFYYCIG
+405 VTSIGEYAFYNCTGLTSISLSNNIKYLNTRDFYNTAYYNDDSNWKNDILYIGKYLIDVKESFSGSCTVKSGTRLIADGAFFLCEELTNLIIPSSVEVINDRLSRCTGLTSITVDKNNTIFDSRNNCNSIIETATNTLVQGIKSTVIPNSVTSIGEDAFYRCKG
-419 LTSITIANSVKS
+419 LTSITIPGNVEKISDASFFECSELTSVVMDNGVLS
-431 IGESAFE
+431 IGSSSFMG
-438 CCTKLTDIK
+438 CKKLK
-447 IPNSVTD
+447 NLV
-454 IADKTFKECIA
+454 
-465 LTKLAIPNGVK
+465 
-476 SIGKYS
+476 
-482 FYGCS
+482 
-487 DLISVTIPDSV
+487 IPDSV
-498 TSIEYWAFKDCTDL
+498 TYIGNSAFSECREITNL
-512 KSVTIPNGVT
+512 S
-522 SIGEATFSGCTALTS
+522 
-537 MTIPNSVT
+537 IPNSVVVIGDGT
-545 NISAYAFTNCS
+545 FYCCSKLADVNIPNSIKSVSCTMFFGCVELKNIAIPDNITCIENSAFALCRNLTDVNIGKGVTEIEPYAFDGCDKLT
-556 SLASITIPDGVISIG
+556 SITIPQNVKIIG
-571 TYAFGECSGLT
+571 KNAFGYEFYSDKK
-582 SVTIPNSVTT
+582 
-592 FGTYVFVDCSNLSS
+592 F
-606 VTIPK
+606 
-611 TVTKIGHYTF
+611 
-621 GYYTTD
+621 
-627 DFGIF
+627 
-632 KIPNFKI
+632 PNFKI

-646 GEQYAKDNGFEY
+646 GEQYAKNNGFEY
-658 EILKEECSH
+658 EILKEECAH
-667 ILKHITVPASC
+667 KLKHITVPASC

-721 GEETRKCTRCS
+721 GEKTRKCTKCS

-751 VEIIYKDEFENGV
+751 VEIIYKDEFESGV

-820 SGNVFVCYV
+820 GGNIFVCYV

-914 GKVTALKKGT
+914 GKVTALKKGS

-937 TVSDTCN
+937 TVSDTCT
-944 VTVKYNLGQ
+944 VTVKYNFGQ

>member
-27 KMKQILSA
+27 KTKQILSA

-76 DTSVSGELT
+76 DTSISGELT
-85 IPETIEGYPVTKI
+85 IPETIEGYPVTDI
-98 GEAAFYGRSGL
+98 GEWAFENCTELTNVKIPDSVINIGSGAFQYCNFTSVAIPDSVANIGGNAFYDCANL
-109 TSIAIP
+109 KSI
-115 NSVTCIGYWAFRA
+115 
-128 CYGLTSV
+128 
-135 TIPNGVIN
+135 TIPNGVTS
-143 IEEGAFESCDNL
+143 IEDSTFYGC
-155 TNITISNSVKVIGGN
+155 TN
-170 AFRDCTMLT
+170 LT
-179 SIMIPNSVTSI
+179 SIIIPNSVTSI
-190 GNWAF
+190 SSCAF
-195 GGCVGLASITIGK
+195 WECTALK
-208 GVASIGESSFDGC
+208 D
-221 IGLTSVTIPDSVT
+221 LTIPDSVT
-234 SIGNNVFRECVGL
+234 YIGYSAFYRCIGLTNITIPNNVTYIASSSFRECVGL
-247 TSIIV
+247 TDIKV
-252 SKNNKVYDSRNN
+252 AEDNMVYDSRNN
-264 CNAIIETKTNKL
+264 CNAIIKTETKEL
-276 ISGCKNTVFPNDIT
+276 VFGCKNTVIPNNIKC
-290 SIGDGAFEGCAGLTS
+290 IGYGAFDRCTGLTS
-305 IAIPNSVTSIASA
+305 IIIPDGVTKIDYGAFSDCTNLISITIPNSVT
-318 AFQGCVD
+318 
-325 LANISLP
+325 
-332 NNIKHLGSG
+332 
-341 TFYNTAYYNN
+341 
-351 DLNWENDILYIGKC
+351 
-365 LVDAKKDIAG
+365 
-375 SRTVKNGTKLIAD
+375 
-388 GAFSS
+388 
-393 CESLTDITIPDS
+393 
-405 VTSIGEGAFYYCIG
+405 CIG
-419 LTSITIANSVKS
+419 
-431 IGESAFE
+431 
-438 CCTKLTDIK
+438 D
-447 IPNSVTD
+447 
-454 IADKTFKECIA
+454 
-465 LTKLAIPNGVK
+465 
-476 SIGKYS
+476 
-482 FYGCS
+482 
-487 DLISVTIPDSV
+487 
-498 TSIEYWAFKDCTDL
+498 
-512 KSVTIPNGVT
+512 
-522 SIGEATFSGCTALTS
+522 ATFSGCTALTS
-537 MTIPNSVT
+537 V
-545 NISAYAFTNCS
+545 
-556 SLASITIPDGVISIG
+556 TIPDSVISVG
-571 TYAFGECSGLT
+571 CWVFQNCTNLT
-582 SVTIPNSVTT
+582 SVTISNSVTSIGDKAFYCT
-592 FGTYVFVDCSNLSS
+592 GLTSITIPGS
-606 VTIPK
+606 VTS
-611 TVTKIGHYTF
+611 IGESAF
-621 GYYTTD
+621 GYYRND
-627 DFGIF
+627 YEEF

-639 YCYAGTA
+639 YCYSGTA

-658 EILKEECSH
+658 EILKEECAH
-667 ILKHITVPASC
+667 KLKHITVPASC

-709 WYVSKQPTESAD
+709 WYISKQPTESAD

-751 VEIIYKDEFENGV
+751 VEIIYKDEFESGV

-820 SGNVFVCYV
+820 GGNIFVCYV
-829 DSENGEVQKIKA
+829 DSENGKVQKIKA

-914 GKVTALKKGT
+914 GKVTALKKGS

-944 VTVKYNLGQ
+944 VTVKYNFGQ

>member
-27 KMKQILSA
+27 KTKQILSA

-76 DTSVSGELT
+76 DTSISGELT
-85 IPETIEGYPVTKI
+85 IPETIEGYPVTDI
-98 GEAAFYGRSGL
+98 GEWAFENCTELTNVKIPDSVINIGSGAFQYCNFTSVAIPDSVANIGGNAFYDCANL
-109 TSIAIP
+109 KSI
-115 NSVTCIGYWAFRA
+115 
-128 CYGLTSV
+128 
-135 TIPNGVIN
+135 TIPNGVTS
-143 IEEGAFESCDNL
+143 IEDSTFYGC
-155 TNITISNSVKVIGGN
+155 TN
-170 AFRDCTMLT
+170 LT
-179 SIMIPNSVTSI
+179 SIIIPNSVTSI
-190 GNWAF
+190 SSCAF
-195 GGCVGLASITIGK
+195 WECTALK
-208 GVASIGESSFDGC
+208 D
-221 IGLTSVTIPDSVT
+221 LTIPDSVT
-234 SIGNNVFRECVGL
+234 YIGYSAFYRCIGLTNITIPNNVTYIASSSFRECVGL
-247 TSIIV
+247 TDIKV
-252 SKNNKVYDSRNN
+252 AEDNMVYDSRNN
-264 CNAIIETKTNKL
+264 CNAIIKTETKEL
-276 ISGCKNTVFPNDIT
+276 VFGCKNTVIPNNIKC
-290 SIGDGAFEGCAGLTS
+290 IGYGAFDRCTGLTS
-305 IAIPNSVTSIASA
+305 IIIPDGVTKIDYGAFSDCTNLISITIPNSVT
-318 AFQGCVD
+318 
-325 LANISLP
+325 
-332 NNIKHLGSG
+332 
-341 TFYNTAYYNN
+341 
-351 DLNWENDILYIGKC
+351 
-365 LVDAKKDIAG
+365 
-375 SRTVKNGTKLIAD
+375 
-388 GAFSS
+388 
-393 CESLTDITIPDS
+393 
-405 VTSIGEGAFYYCIG
+405 CIG
-419 LTSITIANSVKS
+419 
-431 IGESAFE
+431 
-438 CCTKLTDIK
+438 D
-447 IPNSVTD
+447 
-454 IADKTFKECIA
+454 
-465 LTKLAIPNGVK
+465 
-476 SIGKYS
+476 
-482 FYGCS
+482 
-487 DLISVTIPDSV
+487 
-498 TSIEYWAFKDCTDL
+498 
-512 KSVTIPNGVT
+512 
-522 SIGEATFSGCTALTS
+522 ATFSGCTALTS
-537 MTIPNSVT
+537 V
-545 NISAYAFTNCS
+545 
-556 SLASITIPDGVISIG
+556 TIPDSVISVG
-571 TYAFGECSGLT
+571 CWVFQNCTNLT
-582 SVTIPNSVTT
+582 SVTISNSVTSIGDKAFYCT
-592 FGTYVFVDCSNLSS
+592 GLTSITIPGS
-606 VTIPK
+606 VTS
-611 TVTKIGHYTF
+611 IGESAF
-621 GYYTTD
+621 GYYRND
-627 DFGIF
+627 YEEF

-639 YCYAGTA
+639 YCYSGTA

-658 EILKEECSH
+658 EILKEECAH
-667 ILKHITVPASC
+667 KLKHITVPASC

-820 SGNVFVCYV
+820 GGNIFVCYV

-859 VVETAPSVKGVDIK
+859 VVETVPSVKGVDIK

-914 GKVTALKKGT
+914 GKVTELKKGS

-944 VTVKYNLGQ
+944 VTVKYNFGQ

>member
-1 MHFLCVASAAHFLF
+1 
-15 LERMDNKMKTKT
+15 MKTKT
-27 KMKQILSA
+27 KTKTKQILSA

-76 DTSVSGELT
+76 DTSISGELT
-85 IPETIEGYPVTKI
+85 IPETIEGYPVT
-98 GEAAFYGRSGL
+98 G
-109 TSIAIP
+109 
-115 NSVTCIGYWAFRA
+115 IGYWAFEN
-128 CYGLTSV
+128 CTDLTNV
-135 TIPNGVIN
+135 TIPDSVIY
-143 IEEGAFESCDNL
+143 
-155 TNITISNSVKVIGGN
+155 IGSG
-170 AFRDCTMLT
+170 AFRDCTGLTNVKIPDSVISIGDNAFDGCGNLT
-179 SIMIPNSVTSI
+179 SITIPNSITSIGNCTFESCAKLTYITIPNSVTSI
-190 GNWAF
+190 GDHAF
-195 GGCVGLASITIGK
+195 DGCTGLTGITIPGSVISIGDGAFVHCENLTSITIQN
-208 GVASIGESSFDGC
+208 GVTNIGMSAFYGCSGLTNIVIPNSVTSIGFTAFQDC

-234 SIGNNVFRECVGL
+234 SISEGVFADCKSLTSITIPKSVTSIGDDAFLRCRNLTSVTIPDSVTSIENNVFGECVGL
-247 TSIIV
+247 TSIKV

-276 ISGCKNTVFPNDIT
+276 ISGCKNTVLPNDIT
-290 SIGDGAFEGCAGLTS
+290 SIGACAFYGCRNLTS
-305 IAIPNSVTSIASA
+305 ITIPNSVTSIGSE
-318 AFQGCVD
+318 AFYGCTG
-325 LANISLP
+325 LIS
-332 NNIKHLGSG
+332 
-341 TFYNTAYYNN
+341 
-351 DLNWENDILYIGKC
+351 
-365 LVDAKKDIAG
+365 V
-375 SRTVKNGTKLIAD
+375 
-388 GAFSS
+388 
-393 CESLTDITIPDS
+393 TIPSS
-405 VTSIGEGAFYYCIG
+405 VTSIGE
-419 LTSITIANSVKS
+419 
-431 IGESAFE
+431 SAFGYH
-438 CCTKLTDIK
+438 
-447 IPNSVTD
+447 VTFD
-454 IADKTFKECIA
+454 D
-465 LTKLAIPNGVK
+465 
-476 SIGKYS
+476 
-482 FYGCS
+482 
-487 DLISVTIPDSV
+487 
-498 TSIEYWAFKDCTDL
+498 
-512 KSVTIPNGVT
+512 
-522 SIGEATFSGCTALTS
+522 GE
-537 MTIPNSVT
+537 I
-545 NISAYAFTNCS
+545 
-556 SLASITIPDGVISIG
+556 
-571 TYAFGECSGLT
+571 
-582 SVTIPNSVTT
+582 
-592 FGTYVFVDCSNLSS
+592 
-606 VTIPK
+606 
-611 TVTKIGHYTF
+611 
-621 GYYTTD
+621 
-627 DFGIF
+627 

-667 ILKHITVPASC
+667 KLKHITVPASC

-794 STYKDGVK
+794 STYKEGVK

-820 SGNVFVCYV
+820 GGNIFVCYV

-880 KSEKIKPNITADEG
+880 KSEKIKPNITADDG

-944 VTVKYNLGQ
+944 VTVKYNFGQ

>member
-27 KMKQILSA
+27 KTKQILSA

-76 DTSVSGELT
+76 DTSISGELT
-85 IPETIEGYPVTKI
+85 IPETIEGYPVTDI
-98 GEAAFYGRSGL
+98 GEWAFENCTELTNVKIPDSVINIGSGAFQYCNFTSVAIPDSVANIGGNAFYDCANL
-109 TSIAIP
+109 KSI
-115 NSVTCIGYWAFRA
+115 
-128 CYGLTSV
+128 
-135 TIPNGVIN
+135 TIPNGVTS
-143 IEEGAFESCDNL
+143 IEDSTFYGC
-155 TNITISNSVKVIGGN
+155 TN
-170 AFRDCTMLT
+170 LT
-179 SIMIPNSVTSI
+179 SIIIPNSVTSI
-190 GNWAF
+190 SSCAF
-195 GGCVGLASITIGK
+195 WECTALK
-208 GVASIGESSFDGC
+208 D
-221 IGLTSVTIPDSVT
+221 LTIPDSVT
-234 SIGNNVFRECVGL
+234 YIGYSAFYRCIGLTNITIPNNVTYIASSSFRECVGL
-247 TSIIV
+247 TDIKV
-252 SKNNKVYDSRNN
+252 AEDNMVYDSRNN
-264 CNAIIETKTNKL
+264 CNAIIKTETKEL
-276 ISGCKNTVFPNDIT
+276 VFGCKNTVIPNNIKC
-290 SIGDGAFEGCAGLTS
+290 IGYGAFDRCTGLTS
-305 IAIPNSVTSIASA
+305 IIIPDGVTKIDYGAFSDCTNLISITIPNSVT
-318 AFQGCVD
+318 
-325 LANISLP
+325 
-332 NNIKHLGSG
+332 
-341 TFYNTAYYNN
+341 
-351 DLNWENDILYIGKC
+351 
-365 LVDAKKDIAG
+365 
-375 SRTVKNGTKLIAD
+375 
-388 GAFSS
+388 
-393 CESLTDITIPDS
+393 
-405 VTSIGEGAFYYCIG
+405 CIG
-419 LTSITIANSVKS
+419 
-431 IGESAFE
+431 
-438 CCTKLTDIK
+438 D
-447 IPNSVTD
+447 
-454 IADKTFKECIA
+454 
-465 LTKLAIPNGVK
+465 
-476 SIGKYS
+476 
-482 FYGCS
+482 
-487 DLISVTIPDSV
+487 
-498 TSIEYWAFKDCTDL
+498 
-512 KSVTIPNGVT
+512 
-522 SIGEATFSGCTALTS
+522 ATFSGCTALTS
-537 MTIPNSVT
+537 V
-545 NISAYAFTNCS
+545 
-556 SLASITIPDGVISIG
+556 TIPDSVISVG
-571 TYAFGECSGLT
+571 CWVFQNCTNLT
-582 SVTIPNSVTT
+582 SVTISNSVTSIGDKAFYCT
-592 FGTYVFVDCSNLSS
+592 GLTSITIPGS
-606 VTIPK
+606 VTS
-611 TVTKIGHYTF
+611 IGESAF
-621 GYYTTD
+621 GYYRND
-627 DFGIF
+627 YEEF

-639 YCYAGTA
+639 YCYSGTA

-658 EILKEECSH
+658 EILKEECAH
-667 ILKHITVPASC
+667 KLKHITVPASC

-709 WYVSKQPTESAD
+709 WYISKQPTESAD
-721 GEETRKCTRCS
+721 GEETRKCTKCS
-732 AIETRKIEKL
+732 ALETRKIEKL

-751 VEIIYKDEFENGV
+751 VEIIYKDEFESGV

-820 SGNVFVCYV
+820 SGNIFVCYV
-829 DSENGEVQKIKA
+829 DSENGKVQKIKA

-937 TVSDTCN
+937 TVSDTCT
-944 VTVKYNLGQ
+944 VTVKYNFGQ

>member
-1 MHFLCVASAAHFLF
+1 
-15 LERMDNKMKTKT
+15 MKTKT
-27 KMKQILSA
+27 KQILSA

-54 KTNPLDYLTYEI
+54 QTNPLDYLTYEI

-76 DTSVSGELT
+76 DTSISGELT
-85 IPETIEGYPVTKI
+85 IPETIEGYPVTRI
-98 GEAAFYGRSGL
+98 GYFAFEYCADLTNVTIPDSVIYIGSGAFDCTGLISVIIPRSVTNISNSTFSYCTGL
-109 TSIAIP
+109 TSIVLH
-115 NSVTCIGYWAFRA
+115 NSITSIGDD
-128 CYGLTSV
+128 
-135 TIPNGVIN
+135 
-143 IEEGAFESCDNL
+143 AFESCTAL
-155 TNITISNSVKVIGGN
+155 TSVMIPDSVKSIGNGAFRYCNGLANITISNN
-170 AFRDCTMLT
+170 
-179 SIMIPNSVTSI
+179 VTSI
-190 GNWAF
+190 GRWA
-195 GGCVGLASITIGK
+195 
-208 GVASIGESSFDGC
+208 FDGC
-221 IGLTSVTIPDSVT
+221 TSLTSVTIPDSVT
-234 SIGNNVFRECVGL
+234 SIGNNVFGECVGL

-290 SIGDGAFEGCAGLTS
+290 SIGYRAFDGCTGLTS
-305 IAIPNSVTSIASA
+305 ITIPNSVTSI
-318 AFQGCVD
+318 
-325 LANISLP
+325 
-332 NNIKHLGSG
+332 GSE
-341 TFYNTAYYNN
+341 A
-351 DLNWENDILYIGKC
+351 
-365 LVDAKKDIAG
+365 
-375 SRTVKNGTKLIAD
+375 
-388 GAFSS
+388 
-393 CESLTDITIPDS
+393 
-405 VTSIGEGAFYYCIG
+405 
-419 LTSITIANSVKS
+419 
-431 IGESAFE
+431 
-438 CCTKLTDIK
+438 
-447 IPNSVTD
+447 
-454 IADKTFKECIA
+454 
-465 LTKLAIPNGVK
+465 
-476 SIGKYS
+476 
-482 FYGCS
+482 FYGC
-487 DLISVTIPDSV
+487 T
-498 TSIEYWAFKDCTDL
+498 
-512 KSVTIPNGVT
+512 
-522 SIGEATFSGCTALTS
+522 
-537 MTIPNSVT
+537 
-545 NISAYAFTNCS
+545 
-556 SLASITIPDGVISIG
+556 
-571 TYAFGECSGLT
+571 GLT
-582 SVTIPNSVTT
+582 SVTIPNSVTSIGSEAFYGCT
-592 FGTYVFVDCSNLSS
+592 GLTS
-606 VTIPK
+606 VTIPNS
-611 TVTKIGHYTF
+611 VTYIDWNAF
-621 GYYTTD
+621 GYYKD
-627 DFGIF
+627 G

-646 GEQYAKDNGFEY
+646 GEQYAKDKGFEY
-658 EILKEECSH
+658 EILKEECTH
-667 ILKHITVPASC
+667 KLKHITVPASC

-709 WYVSKQPTESAD
+709 WYISKQPTESAD
-721 GEETRKCTRCS
+721 GEETRKCTRCY

-772 DGKSFQLISANYG
+772 DGKSFQLISASYG

-820 SGNVFVCYV
+820 SGNIFVCYV

-859 VVETAPSVKGVDIK
+859 VIEQLACVKSVSVSNVT
-873 DIKLTYK
+873 LNYK
-880 KSEKIKPNITADEG
+880 KSATIKPNITADDG

-937 TVSDTCN
+937 MVSDTCT
-944 VTVKYNLGQ
+944 VTVKYNFGQ

>member
-1 MHFLCVASAAHFLF
+1 
-15 LERMDNKMKTKT
+15 MKTKT
-27 KMKQILSA
+27 KQILSA

-46 PATVFAAE
+46 PATVFAAGQ
-54 KTNPLDYLTYEI
+54 TNPLDYLTYRI
-66 ADGEVTITDC
+66 TDGEVTITDC
-76 DTSVSGELT
+76 DTSISGELT
-85 IPETIEGYPVTKI
+85 IPETIEGYPVTGI
-98 GEAAFYGRSGL
+98 GEWAFENCTDLTNVKIPDSVISICYAAFNDCTGL
-109 TSIAIP
+109 T
-115 NSVTCIGYWAFRA
+115 N
-128 CYGLTSV
+128 
-135 TIPNGVIN
+135 
-143 IEEGAFESCDNL
+143 
-155 TNITISNSVKVIGGN
+155 
-170 AFRDCTMLT
+170 
-179 SIMIPNSVTSI
+179 
-190 GNWAF
+190 
-195 GGCVGLASITIGK
+195 ITIGK
-208 GVASIGESSFDGC
+208 GV
-221 IGLTSVTIPDSVT
+221 T
-234 SIGNNVFRECVGL
+234 SIYAC
-247 TSIIV
+247 
-252 SKNNKVYDSRNN
+252 
-264 CNAIIETKTNKL
+264 
-276 ISGCKNTVFPNDIT
+276 
-290 SIGDGAFEGCAGLTS
+290 AFA
-305 IAIPNSVTSIASA
+305 
-318 AFQGCVD
+318 
-325 LANISLP
+325 
-332 NNIKHLGSG
+332 
-341 TFYNTAYYNN
+341 NTAYSK
-351 DLNWENDILYIGKC
+351 DDSNWEDGILYIGKY
-365 LVDAKKDIAG
+365 LIATKGDIAG

-388 GAFSS
+388 QTFSL
-393 CESLTDITIPDS
+393 CDGLTDITIPNS
-405 VTSIGEGAFYYCIG
+405 VTHIGFNVFEGCTG
-419 LTSITIANSVKS
+419 LTSIT
-431 IGESAFE
+431 
-438 CCTKLTDIK
+438 

-454 IADKTFKECIA
+454 IGWNAFEGCTG
-465 LTKLAIPNGVK
+465 LTSITIPNSVT
-476 SIGKYS
+476 SIGKYVFNDCTGLTS
-482 FYGCS
+482 
-487 DLISVTIPDSV
+487 ITIPNSITSIGYRAFGGCTRLTSITIPNSV
-498 TSIEYWAFKDCTDL
+498 TSIGNFAFYGCTGL
-512 KSVTIPNGVT
+512 T
-522 SIGEATFSGCTALTS
+522 SI
-537 MTIPNSVT
+537 TIPNSVT
-545 NISAYAFTNCS
+545 NIGAYVFNGCS
-556 SLASITIPDGVISIG
+556 SLTSITLPNSVTYIGGNAFEGCTGLTSITIPNSVTSIG
-571 TYAFGECSGLT
+571 SEAFYGCTGLT
-582 SVTIPNSVTT
+582 SVTIPNNVT
-592 FGTYVFVDCSNLSS
+592 Y
-606 VTIPK
+606 
-611 TVTKIGHYTF
+611 IGWEAF
-621 GYYTTD
+621 GYYSTID
-627 DFGIF
+627 AFEI

-658 EILKEECSH
+658 EILKEECAH
-667 ILKHITVPASC
+667 KLKHITVPASC

-751 VEIIYKDEFENGV
+751 VEIIYKDEFESGV

-829 DSENGEVQKIKA
+829 DSENGKVQKIKA

-859 VVETAPSVKGVDIK
+859 VVETSPSVKGVDIK

-914 GKVTALKKGT
+914 GKVTALKKGS

-944 VTVKYNLGQ
+944 VTVKYNFGQ

>member
-1 MHFLCVASAAHFLF
+1 
-15 LERMDNKMKTKT
+15 MKTKT
-27 KMKQILSA
+27 KQILSA

-66 ADGEVTITDC
+66 SDGEVTITDC
-76 DTSVSGELT
+76 DTSISGELT
-85 IPETIEGYPVTKI
+85 ISETIEGYPVT
-98 GEAAFYGRSGL
+98 G
-109 TSIAIP
+109 
-115 NSVTCIGYWAFRA
+115 IGYWAFEN
-128 CYGLTSV
+128 CTDLTNV
-135 TIPNGVIN
+135 TIPDSVIY
-143 IEEGAFESCDNL
+143 
-155 TNITISNSVKVIGGN
+155 IGSG
-170 AFRDCTMLT
+170 AFRDCTGLTNVKIPDSVISIGDNAFDGCGNLT
-179 SIMIPNSVTSI
+179 SITIPNSITSIGNCTFESCAKLTYITIPNSVTSI
-190 GNWAF
+190 GDHAF
-195 GGCVGLASITIGK
+195 DGCTGLTGITIPGSVISIGDGAFVHCENLTSITIQN
-208 GVASIGESSFDGC
+208 GVTNIGMSAFYGCSGLTNIVIPNSVTSIGVTAFQDC

-234 SIGNNVFRECVGL
+234 SISEGVFADCKSLTSITIPKSVTSIGDDAFLRCRNLTSVTIPDSVTSIENNVFGECVGL
-247 TSIIV
+247 TSIKV

-276 ISGCKNTVFPNDIT
+276 ISGCKNTVLPNDIT
-290 SIGDGAFEGCAGLTS
+290 SIGACAFYGCRNLTS
-305 IAIPNSVTSIASA
+305 ITIPNSVTSIGIR
-318 AFQGCVD
+318 AFYGCTG
-325 LANISLP
+325 LIS
-332 NNIKHLGSG
+332 
-341 TFYNTAYYNN
+341 
-351 DLNWENDILYIGKC
+351 
-365 LVDAKKDIAG
+365 V
-375 SRTVKNGTKLIAD
+375 
-388 GAFSS
+388 
-393 CESLTDITIPDS
+393 TIPSS
-405 VTSIGEGAFYYCIG
+405 VTSIGE
-419 LTSITIANSVKS
+419 
-431 IGESAFE
+431 SAFGYRI
-438 CCTKLTDIK
+438 TLDY
-447 IPNSVTD
+447 
-454 IADKTFKECIA
+454 KEI
-465 LTKLAIPNGVK
+465 
-476 SIGKYS
+476 
-482 FYGCS
+482 
-487 DLISVTIPDSV
+487 
-498 TSIEYWAFKDCTDL
+498 
-512 KSVTIPNGVT
+512 
-522 SIGEATFSGCTALTS
+522 
-537 MTIPNSVT
+537 
-545 NISAYAFTNCS
+545 
-556 SLASITIPDGVISIG
+556 
-571 TYAFGECSGLT
+571 
-582 SVTIPNSVTT
+582 
-592 FGTYVFVDCSNLSS
+592 
-606 VTIPK
+606 
-611 TVTKIGHYTF
+611 
-621 GYYTTD
+621 
-627 DFGIF
+627 

-658 EILKEECSH
+658 EILKEECAH
-667 ILKHITVPASC
+667 KLKHITVPASC

-721 GEETRKCTRCS
+721 GEETRKCTKCS

-820 SGNVFVCYV
+820 SGNIFVCYV

-859 VVETAPSVKGVDIK
+859 VVEAAPSVKGVDIK

-937 TVSDTCN
+937 TVSDTCT
-944 VTVKYNLGQ
+944 VTVKYNFGQ

>member
-27 KMKQILSA
+27 KTKQILSA

-76 DTSVSGELT
+76 DTSISGELT
-85 IPETIEGYPVTKI
+85 IPETIEGYPVTDI
-98 GEAAFYGRSGL
+98 GEWAFENCTELTNVKIPDSVINIGSGAFQYCNFTSVAIPDSVANIGGNAFYDCANL
-109 TSIAIP
+109 KSI
-115 NSVTCIGYWAFRA
+115 
-128 CYGLTSV
+128 
-135 TIPNGVIN
+135 TIPNGVTS
-143 IEEGAFESCDNL
+143 IEDSTFYGC
-155 TNITISNSVKVIGGN
+155 TN
-170 AFRDCTMLT
+170 LT
-179 SIMIPNSVTSI
+179 SIIIPNSVTSI
-190 GNWAF
+190 SSCAF
-195 GGCVGLASITIGK
+195 WECTALK
-208 GVASIGESSFDGC
+208 D
-221 IGLTSVTIPDSVT
+221 LTIPDSVT
-234 SIGNNVFRECVGL
+234 YIGYSAFYRCIGLTNITIPNNVTYIASSSFRECVGL
-247 TSIIV
+247 TDIKV
-252 SKNNKVYDSRNN
+252 AEDNMVYDSRNN
-264 CNAIIETKTNKL
+264 CNAIIKTETKEL
-276 ISGCKNTVFPNDIT
+276 VFGCKNTVIPNNIKC
-290 SIGDGAFEGCAGLTS
+290 IGYGAFDRCTGLTS
-305 IAIPNSVTSIASA
+305 IIIPDGVTKIDYGAFSDCTNLISITIPNSVT
-318 AFQGCVD
+318 
-325 LANISLP
+325 
-332 NNIKHLGSG
+332 
-341 TFYNTAYYNN
+341 
-351 DLNWENDILYIGKC
+351 
-365 LVDAKKDIAG
+365 
-375 SRTVKNGTKLIAD
+375 
-388 GAFSS
+388 
-393 CESLTDITIPDS
+393 
-405 VTSIGEGAFYYCIG
+405 CIG
-419 LTSITIANSVKS
+419 
-431 IGESAFE
+431 
-438 CCTKLTDIK
+438 D
-447 IPNSVTD
+447 
-454 IADKTFKECIA
+454 
-465 LTKLAIPNGVK
+465 
-476 SIGKYS
+476 
-482 FYGCS
+482 
-487 DLISVTIPDSV
+487 
-498 TSIEYWAFKDCTDL
+498 
-512 KSVTIPNGVT
+512 
-522 SIGEATFSGCTALTS
+522 ATFSGCTALTS
-537 MTIPNSVT
+537 V
-545 NISAYAFTNCS
+545 
-556 SLASITIPDGVISIG
+556 TIPDSVISVG
-571 TYAFGECSGLT
+571 CWVFQNCTNLT
-582 SVTIPNSVTT
+582 SVTISNSVTSIGDKAFYCT
-592 FGTYVFVDCSNLSS
+592 GLTSITIPGS
-606 VTIPK
+606 VTS
-611 TVTKIGHYTF
+611 IGESAF
-621 GYYTTD
+621 GYYRND
-627 DFGIF
+627 YEEF

-639 YCYAGTA
+639 YCYSGTA

-658 EILKEECSH
+658 EILKEECAH
-667 ILKHITVPASC
+667 KLKHITVPASC

-709 WYVSKQPTESAD
+709 WYISKQPTESAD
-721 GEETRKCTRCS
+721 GEETRKCTKCS

-751 VEIIYKDEFENGV
+751 VEIIYKDEFESGV
-764 DLEVSQVF
+764 DLEISQVF

-820 SGNVFVCYV
+820 GGNIFVCYV

-859 VVETAPSVKGVDIK
+859 VVETVPSVKGVDIK

-914 GKVTALKKGT
+914 GKVTALKKGS

-944 VTVKYNLGQ
+944 VTVKYNFGQ

>member
-1 MHFLCVASAAHFLF
+1 
-15 LERMDNKMKTKT
+15 MKTKT
-27 KMKQILSA
+27 KTKQILSA

-76 DTSVSGELT
+76 DTSISGELT
-85 IPETIEGYPVTKI
+85 IPETIEGYPVTGI
-98 GEAAFYGRSGL
+98 GEWAFENCTDLTNVTIPDSVIYIGSGAFQYCNFTSVAIPDSVANIGGSAFYGCANL
-109 TSIAIP
+109 KSI
-115 NSVTCIGYWAFRA
+115 
-128 CYGLTSV
+128 
-135 TIPNGVIN
+135 TIPNGV
-143 IEEGAFESCDNL
+143 
-155 TNITISNSVKVIGGN
+155 TNIGYSTFYG
-170 AFRDCTMLT
+170 CTNLT
-179 SIMIPNSVTSI
+179 SIIIPNSVTSI
-190 GNWAF
+190 SSCAF
-195 GGCVGLASITIGK
+195 WECTALK
-208 GVASIGESSFDGC
+208 D
-221 IGLTSVTIPDSVT
+221 LTIPDSVT
-234 SIGNNVFRECVGL
+234 YIGYSAFYRCIGLTNITIPNNVTYIDSSSFRECVGL
-247 TSIIV
+247 TDIKV
-252 SKNNKVYDSRNN
+252 AEDNKVYDSRNN
-264 CNAIIETKTNKL
+264 CNAIIKTETKEL
-276 ISGCKNTVFPNDIT
+276 VFGCKNTVIPNNIKC
-290 SIGDGAFEGCAGLTS
+290 IGYGAFDRCTGLTS
-305 IAIPNSVTSIASA
+305 IIVPDGVTKIDYGAFSDCTNLISITIPNSVT
-318 AFQGCVD
+318 
-325 LANISLP
+325 
-332 NNIKHLGSG
+332 
-341 TFYNTAYYNN
+341 
-351 DLNWENDILYIGKC
+351 
-365 LVDAKKDIAG
+365 
-375 SRTVKNGTKLIAD
+375 
-388 GAFSS
+388 
-393 CESLTDITIPDS
+393 
-405 VTSIGEGAFYYCIG
+405 CIG
-419 LTSITIANSVKS
+419 
-431 IGESAFE
+431 
-438 CCTKLTDIK
+438 D
-447 IPNSVTD
+447 
-454 IADKTFKECIA
+454 
-465 LTKLAIPNGVK
+465 
-476 SIGKYS
+476 
-482 FYGCS
+482 
-487 DLISVTIPDSV
+487 
-498 TSIEYWAFKDCTDL
+498 
-512 KSVTIPNGVT
+512 
-522 SIGEATFSGCTALTS
+522 ATFSGCTALTS
-537 MTIPNSVT
+537 V
-545 NISAYAFTNCS
+545 
-556 SLASITIPDGVISIG
+556 TIPDSVISVG
-571 TYAFGECSGLT
+571 CWVFQNCTNLT
-582 SVTIPNSVTT
+582 SVTISNGVTSIGDKAFYCT
-592 FGTYVFVDCSNLSS
+592 GLIS
-606 VTIPK
+606 VTIPSS
-611 TVTKIGHYTF
+611 VTSIGESAF
-621 GYYTTD
+621 GYHITFD
-627 DFGIF
+627 DGEI

-667 ILKHITVPASC
+667 KLKHITVPASC

-709 WYVSKQPTESAD
+709 WYISKQPTESAD
-721 GEETRKCTRCS
+721 GEETRKCTRCY

-751 VEIIYKDEFENGV
+751 VEIIYKDEFESGV

-820 SGNVFVCYV
+820 GGNIFVCYV

-841 TVNGGYVEFEAEH
+841 TVNGGCVEFEAEH

-937 TVSDTCN
+937 TVSDTCT
-944 VTVKYNLGQ
+944 VTVKYNFGQ

>member
-1 MHFLCVASAAHFLF
+1 
-15 LERMDNKMKTKT
+15 
-27 KMKQILSA
+27 
-35 LLALLMLFGAL
+35 MLFGAL

-76 DTSVSGELT
+76 DTSISGELT
-85 IPETIEGYPVTKI
+85 IPETIEGYPVTGI
-98 GEAAFYGRSGL
+98 GLYAF
-109 TSIAIP
+109 TD
-115 NSVTCIGYWAFRA
+115 CISLIRI
-128 CYGLTSV
+128 
-135 TIPNGVIN
+135 TIPDSVIN
-143 IEEGAFESCDNL
+143 IGS
-155 TNITISNSVKVIGGN
+155 G
-170 AFRDCTMLT
+170 AFRDCTGLTNVKIPDSVISIGEYAFYGCTGLT
-179 SIMIPNSVTSI
+179 SITIPNSVTSI
-190 GNWAF
+190 GNSTFEYCTSLANITIPNSVTSIGDHAF
-195 GGCVGLASITIGK
+195 DSCVGLTSITIPWS
-208 GVASIGESSFDGC
+208 VISIGDGAFVNCENLTSITIQNGVTNIGMSAFYGCSGLTNIVIPNSVTSIGVTAFHEC

-234 SIGNNVFRECVGL
+234 SISKGVFADCESLTSITIPKSVTSIGDDAFLRCRNLTSVTIPDSVTSIGEGAFSRCTGL
-247 TSIIV
+247 TSIKV

-290 SIGDGAFEGCAGLTS
+290 SIGAVAFCGCRNLTS
-305 IAIPNSVTSIASA
+305 ITIPNSVTSI
-318 AFQGCVD
+318 G
-325 LANISLP
+325 I
-332 NNIKHLGSG
+332 
-341 TFYNTAYYNN
+341 
-351 DLNWENDILYIGKC
+351 
-365 LVDAKKDIAG
+365 
-375 SRTVKNGTKLIAD
+375 
-388 GAFSS
+388 GAFYS
-393 CESLTDITIPDS
+393 CTGLISVTIPSS
-405 VTSIGEGAFYYCIG
+405 VTSIGE
-419 LTSITIANSVKS
+419 
-431 IGESAFE
+431 SA
-438 CCTKLTDIK
+438 
-447 IPNSVTD
+447 
-454 IADKTFKECIA
+454 
-465 LTKLAIPNGVK
+465 
-476 SIGKYS
+476 
-482 FYGCS
+482 
-487 DLISVTIPDSV
+487 
-498 TSIEYWAFKDCTDL
+498 
-512 KSVTIPNGVT
+512 
-522 SIGEATFSGCTALTS
+522 
-537 MTIPNSVT
+537 
-545 NISAYAFTNCS
+545 
-556 SLASITIPDGVISIG
+556 
-571 TYAFGECSGLT
+571 
-582 SVTIPNSVTT
+582 
-592 FGTYVFVDCSNLSS
+592 
-606 VTIPK
+606 
-611 TVTKIGHYTF
+611 F
-621 GYYTTD
+621 GYYVTFD
-627 DFGIF
+627 DGET

-658 EILKEECSH
+658 EILKEECAH
-667 ILKHITVPASC
+667 KLKHITVPASC

-701 ALGHSWGN
+701 ASGHSWGN

-721 GEETRKCTRCS
+721 GEETRKCTKCS

-820 SGNVFVCYV
+820 SGNIFVCYV

-880 KSEKIKPNITADEG
+880 KSGTIKPNITADEG

-937 TVSDTCN
+937 TVSDTCT
-944 VTVKYNLGQ
+944 VTVKYNFGQ

>member
-1 MHFLCVASAAHFLF
+1 
-15 LERMDNKMKTKT
+15 MKTKT
-27 KMKQILSA
+27 KQILSA

-76 DTSVSGELT
+76 NTSISGELT
-85 IPETIEGYPVTKI
+85 IPETIEGYPVTDI
-98 GEAAFYGRSGL
+98 GEWAFENCTELTNVKIPDSVINIGSGAFQYCNFTSVAIPDSVANIGGNAFYDCANL
-109 TSIAIP
+109 KSI
-115 NSVTCIGYWAFRA
+115 
-128 CYGLTSV
+128 
-135 TIPNGVIN
+135 TIPNGVTS
-143 IEEGAFESCDNL
+143 IEDSTFYGC
-155 TNITISNSVKVIGGN
+155 TN
-170 AFRDCTMLT
+170 LT
-179 SIMIPNSVTSI
+179 SIIIPNSVTSI
-190 GNWAF
+190 SSCAF
-195 GGCVGLASITIGK
+195 WECTALK
-208 GVASIGESSFDGC
+208 D
-221 IGLTSVTIPDSVT
+221 LTIPDSVT
-234 SIGNNVFRECVGL
+234 YIGYSAFYRCIGLTNITIPNNVTYIASSSFRECVGL
-247 TSIIV
+247 TDIKV
-252 SKNNKVYDSRNN
+252 AEDNMVYDSRNN
-264 CNAIIETKTNKL
+264 CNAIIKTETKEL
-276 ISGCKNTVFPNDIT
+276 VFGCKNTVIPNNIKC
-290 SIGDGAFEGCAGLTS
+290 IGYGAFDRCTGLTS
-305 IAIPNSVTSIASA
+305 IIIPDGVTKIDYGAFSDCTNLISITIPNSVT
-318 AFQGCVD
+318 
-325 LANISLP
+325 
-332 NNIKHLGSG
+332 
-341 TFYNTAYYNN
+341 
-351 DLNWENDILYIGKC
+351 
-365 LVDAKKDIAG
+365 
-375 SRTVKNGTKLIAD
+375 
-388 GAFSS
+388 
-393 CESLTDITIPDS
+393 
-405 VTSIGEGAFYYCIG
+405 CIG
-419 LTSITIANSVKS
+419 
-431 IGESAFE
+431 
-438 CCTKLTDIK
+438 D
-447 IPNSVTD
+447 
-454 IADKTFKECIA
+454 
-465 LTKLAIPNGVK
+465 
-476 SIGKYS
+476 
-482 FYGCS
+482 
-487 DLISVTIPDSV
+487 
-498 TSIEYWAFKDCTDL
+498 
-512 KSVTIPNGVT
+512 
-522 SIGEATFSGCTALTS
+522 ATFSGCTALTS
-537 MTIPNSVT
+537 V
-545 NISAYAFTNCS
+545 
-556 SLASITIPDGVISIG
+556 TIPDSVISVG
-571 TYAFGECSGLT
+571 CWVFQNCTNLT
-582 SVTIPNSVTT
+582 SVTISNSVTSIGDKAFYCT
-592 FGTYVFVDCSNLSS
+592 GLTSITIPGS
-606 VTIPK
+606 VTS
-611 TVTKIGHYTF
+611 IGESAF
-621 GYYTTD
+621 GYYRND
-627 DFGIF
+627 YEEF

-639 YCYAGTA
+639 YCYSGTA

-658 EILKEECSH
+658 EILKEECAH
-667 ILKHITVPASC
+667 KLKHITVPASC

-709 WYVSKQPTESAD
+709 WYISKQPTESAD

-751 VEIIYKDEFENGV
+751 VEIIYKDEFESGV

-859 VVETAPSVKGVDIK
+859 VVETAPSLKGVDIK

-914 GKVTALKKGT
+914 GKVTALKKGS

-937 TVSDTCN
+937 TVSDTCT
-944 VTVKYNLGQ
+944 VTVKYNFGQ

-960 FGWIWYI
+960 FGWIWY

>member
-1 MHFLCVASAAHFLF
+1 
-15 LERMDNKMKTKT
+15 MKTKT
-27 KMKQILSA
+27 KTKQILSA

-76 DTSVSGELT
+76 DTSISGELT
-85 IPETIEGYPVTKI
+85 IPETIEGYPVT
-98 GEAAFYGRSGL
+98 G
-109 TSIAIP
+109 
-115 NSVTCIGYWAFRA
+115 IGYWAFEN
-128 CYGLTSV
+128 CTDLTNV
-135 TIPNGVIN
+135 TIPDSVIY
-143 IEEGAFESCDNL
+143 
-155 TNITISNSVKVIGGN
+155 IGSG
-170 AFRDCTMLT
+170 AFRDCTGLTNVKIPDSVISIGDNAFDGCGNLT
-179 SIMIPNSVTSI
+179 SITIPNSITSIGNCTFESCAKLTYITIPNSVTSI
-190 GNWAF
+190 GDHAF
-195 GGCVGLASITIGK
+195 DGCTGLTGITIPGSVISIGDGAFVHCENLTSITIQN
-208 GVASIGESSFDGC
+208 GVTNIGMSAFYGCSGLTNIVIPNSVTSIGVTAFQDC

-234 SIGNNVFRECVGL
+234 SISEGVFADCKSLTSITIPKSVTSIGDDAFLRCRNLTSVTIPDSVTSIENNVFGECVGL
-247 TSIIV
+247 TSIKV

-276 ISGCKNTVFPNDIT
+276 ISGCKNTVLPNDIT
-290 SIGDGAFEGCAGLTS
+290 SIGACAFYGCRNLTS
-305 IAIPNSVTSIASA
+305 ITIPNSVTSIGIR
-318 AFQGCVD
+318 AFYGCTG
-325 LANISLP
+325 LIS
-332 NNIKHLGSG
+332 
-341 TFYNTAYYNN
+341 
-351 DLNWENDILYIGKC
+351 
-365 LVDAKKDIAG
+365 V
-375 SRTVKNGTKLIAD
+375 
-388 GAFSS
+388 
-393 CESLTDITIPDS
+393 TIPSS
-405 VTSIGEGAFYYCIG
+405 VTSIGE
-419 LTSITIANSVKS
+419 
-431 IGESAFE
+431 SAFGYH
-438 CCTKLTDIK
+438 
-447 IPNSVTD
+447 VTFD
-454 IADKTFKECIA
+454 D
-465 LTKLAIPNGVK
+465 
-476 SIGKYS
+476 
-482 FYGCS
+482 
-487 DLISVTIPDSV
+487 
-498 TSIEYWAFKDCTDL
+498 
-512 KSVTIPNGVT
+512 
-522 SIGEATFSGCTALTS
+522 GE
-537 MTIPNSVT
+537 I
-545 NISAYAFTNCS
+545 
-556 SLASITIPDGVISIG
+556 
-571 TYAFGECSGLT
+571 
-582 SVTIPNSVTT
+582 
-592 FGTYVFVDCSNLSS
+592 
-606 VTIPK
+606 
-611 TVTKIGHYTF
+611 
-621 GYYTTD
+621 
-627 DFGIF
+627 

-658 EILKEECSH
+658 EILKEECTH
-667 ILKHITVPASC
+667 KLKHITVPASC

-841 TVNGGYVEFEAEH
+841 SVNGGYVEFEAEH

-859 VVETAPSVKGVDIK
+859 VVETASSVKGVDIK

-914 GKVTALKKGT
+914 GKVTALKKGS

-944 VTVKYNLGQ
+944 VTVKYNFGQ